1 MKGMR
6 KRHRKRLTAV
16 VTAVALICTG
26 GVLPENVAYAAEQIE
41 EGVAIDKE
49 NFPDENLRNYLKE
62 SGFDKNDDGYFSQS
76 ELDAVEEMEAT
87 YNKLENLKGLEYFRN
102 LKSLDIRSNNI
113 SGELDLQLFPNL
125 TSVYCDDNEI
135 TSIRFGENCKL
146 ELIGCNYNQIEVLD
160 VSGLDHLD
168 QLGCTGNPLK
178 VLKFN
183 EKWTSI
189 RLYCDECSLTSL
201 KIPESLDASE
211 TQISCENNVTDLTQ
225 KNIDFLDPEM
235 FPDFDTGKIQKVVK
249 LTKEQAEAGKSG
261 TDIFD
266 ELKGSD
272 YKLTDLQLGDRII
285 YTYDCGIGMSFDFTV
300 RVGYSE
306 EMFPPNRPD
315 GTQYVEYTVS
325 TVGEVSLPE
334 GWKWKDEDAD
344 LVLPFGNWYEAT
356 AEYVGDNAEYYAN
369 IYQDVQIWKDYC
381 QHPNDMW
388 ELKDE
393 QEANC
398 TQSGYTGDYYCGV
411 CGDLLHK
418 GEYIPKQ
425 HQLELVEE
433 KEATQTEPGNIQYFI
448 CSACGKL
455 FLDED
460 GYHEVGIED
469 VIIPVPEP
477 DPTDEPM
484 PEPSEDPTVAPSA
497 EPTEEPKPTE
507 APLPTP
513 GVSETPVPTEE
524 PTPAPTEEPTTAPS
538 AEPTREPEITPE
550 PTTAPAPSEEPT
562 TAPMPSEEPTMAPLP
577 SEEPTTAP
585 MPSEDPTVAPTEEPT
600 EEPKPT
606 EAPLP
611 TPGVSETP
619 VPTEEPTPEPTAEPT
634 REPEIT
640 PEPTTAPAP
649 SEEPTTTP
657 MPSEEPTMAPLPS
670 EEPTTAPVP
679 SEDPTVAPTAEPT
692 KEPKPTEVPLPTPGV
707 SETPVPT
714 EEPTPAPTAEP
725 TREPEITPEPTKE
738 PNPTAAPMPSEEPTM
753 APVPTA
759 EPTRE
764 PEITPEPTTAPT
776 PTPTEAPTAEPTREP
791 VITAAPVEPTLMPNP
806 TTAPAPTEVP
816 TQKPE
821 VPEETPVP
829 TVPAVPTVV
838 PPVRTPVPTQTV
850 QATQTPATPAPTP
863 VSTPKTNRKKPAK
876 VGKIITSSA
885 GYRFKVTS
893 SKAKNPE
900 VALYRPGSGRKEVK
914 IGAKVTIDGISYSVT
929 SVCERAFRSNK
940 KVTKVSLGSRVDKIG
955 KEAFA
960 NCRNIKVLYI
970 YSPRLKASDIGENAF
985 KGINKRVKI
994 SVPKAKMKEYKELF
1008 LEKGLSKQTSVTTG
1022 KVQ

>member
-1 MKGMR
+1 MCMKGMR

-26 GVLPENVAYAAEQIE
+26 GVLPENMAYAAEQTE

-76 ELDAVEEMEAT
+76 ELDAVEEMEAI

-102 LKSLDIRSNNI
+102 LKSLDIRLNNI

-135 TSIRFGENCKL
+135 TSIRFGEDCKL
-146 ELIGCNYNQIEVLD
+146 ELIECNYNQIEVLD

-168 QLGCTGNPLK
+168 QLNCTGNPLK

-201 KIPESLDASE
+201 KFPESLDASE
-211 TQISCENNVTDLTQ
+211 TQINCENNVTYLTQ

-315 GTQYVEYTVS
+315 GIQYVEYTVS
-325 TVGEVSLPE
+325 TVGEVPLPE

-344 LVLPFGNWYEAT
+344 LVLPFGNWYEVT

-369 IYQDVQIWKDYC
+369 IYQDVEIWKDYC
-381 QHPNDMW
+381 QHPNDMR

-393 QEANC
+393 QKADC

-411 CGDLLHK
+411 CGNLLYK
-418 GEYIPKQ
+418 GEYIPIQ
-425 HQLELVEE
+425 HRLELVEE
-433 KEATQTEPGNIQYFI
+433 KEATQTEPGNIQYFV

-469 VIIPVPEP
+469 VTIPVLEP
-477 DPTDEPM
+477 DPTDEPV
-484 PEPSEDPTVAPSA
+484 PAPSEDPTA
-497 EPTEEPKPTE
+497 EPTKEPNPTE

-524 PTPAPTEEPTTAPS
+524 PTPVPTEEPTTAPS

-562 TAPMPSEEPTMAPLP
+562 TTPMP

-585 MPSEDPTVAPTEEPT
+585 MPSEDPTVAPTAEPTKEPNPTEAPLPTPGVSETPVPTEEPTPAPSEDPTTAPSEKPTAEPTREPEITPEPTTAPAPSEDPTTTPMPSEEPTMAPSEEPTMAPMPSEDPTMEPTAEPT

-619 VPTEEPTPEPTAEPT
+619 VPTEEPTPVPT
-634 REPEIT
+634 
-640 PEPTTAPAP
+640 
-649 SEEPTTTP
+649 EEPTT
-657 MPSEEPTMAPLPS
+657 MPSEEPTREPAKTAAPI
-670 EEPTTAPVP
+670 
-679 SEDPTVAPTAEPT
+679 EPT
-692 KEPKPTEVPLPTPGV
+692 KEPVLTD
-707 SETPVPT
+707 
-714 EEPTPAPTAEP
+714 
-725 TREPEITPEPTKE
+725 
-738 PNPTAAPMPSEEPTM
+738 
-753 APVPTA
+753 APV
-759 EPTRE
+759 
-764 PEITPEPTTAPT
+764 
-776 PTPTEAPTAEPTREP
+776 
-791 VITAAPVEPTLMPNP
+791 
-806 TTAPAPTEVP
+806 PTEVP

-821 VPEETPVP
+821 VPEITPEP

-893 SKAKNPE
+893 SKVKNPE

-914 IGAKVTIDGISYSVT
+914 IGTKVTINGISYSVT

-940 KVTKVSLGSRVDKIG
+940 RVTKVSLGSRVDKIG

-1008 LEKGLSKQTSVTTG
+1008 REKGLSKQTSVTTG

>member
-16 VTAVALICTG
+16 VTAVALICTS
-26 GVLPENVAYAAEQIE
+26 GVLPENMAYAAEQTE

-76 ELDAVEEMEAT
+76 ELDAVEEMEAI

-102 LKSLDIRSNNI
+102 LKSLDIRLNNI
-113 SGELDLQLFPNL
+113 SGELDLQMFPNL

-135 TSIRFGENCKL
+135 TSIRFGEDCKL
-146 ELIGCNYNQIEVLD
+146 ELIECNYNQIEVLD

-168 QLGCTGNPLK
+168 QLNCTGNPLK

-201 KIPESLDASE
+201 KFPESLDASE
-211 TQISCENNVTDLTQ
+211 TQINCENNVTYLTQ

-315 GTQYVEYTVS
+315 GIQYVEYTVS
-325 TVGEVSLPE
+325 TVGEVPLPE

-369 IYQDVQIWKDYC
+369 IYQDVEIWKDYC
-381 QHPNDMW
+381 QHPNDMR

-393 QEANC
+393 QKADC

-411 CGDLLHK
+411 CGNLLYK
-418 GEYIPKQ
+418 GEYIPIQ
-425 HQLELVEE
+425 HRLELVEE
-433 KEATQTEPGNIQYFI
+433 KEATQTEPGNIQYFV

-469 VIIPVPEP
+469 VTIPVLEP
-477 DPTDEPM
+477 DPTDEPV
-484 PEPSEDPTVAPSA
+484 PAPSEDPTAEPTKEPNPTEAPLPTPGVS
-497 EPTEEPKPTE
+497 ETPVPTEEPTPVPSEDPTAEPTKEPNPTE

-524 PTPAPTEEPTTAPS
+524 PTPAPSEDPTTAPS
-538 AEPTREPEITPE
+538 E
-550 PTTAPAPSEEPT
+550 
-562 TAPMPSEEPTMAPLP
+562 
-577 SEEPTTAP
+577 
-585 MPSEDPTVAPTEEPT
+585 
-600 EEPKPT
+600 K
-606 EAPLP
+606 
-611 TPGVSETP
+611 
-619 VPTEEPTPEPTAEPT
+619 PTAEPT

-657 MPSEEPTMAPLPS
+657 MPSEEPTMAPS
-670 EEPTTAPVP
+670 EEPTMAPMP
-679 SEDPTVAPTAEPT
+679 SEDPTMEPTAEPT
-692 KEPKPTEVPLPTPGV
+692 EEPKPTEAPLPTPGV

-714 EEPTPAPTAEP
+714 EEPTPVPTEEP
-725 TREPEITPEPTKE
+725 TT
-738 PNPTAAPMPSEEPTM
+738 MPSEEPTREP
-753 APVPTA
+753 AKTAAPIEPTKEPVPTD
-759 EPTRE
+759 
-764 PEITPEPTTAPT
+764 
-776 PTPTEAPTAEPTREP
+776 
-791 VITAAPVEPTLMPNP
+791 APV
-806 TTAPAPTEVP
+806 PTEVP

-821 VPEETPVP
+821 VPEITPEP
-829 TVPAVPTVV
+829 IVPAVPTVV

-893 SKAKNPE
+893 SKVKNPE

-914 IGAKVTIDGISYSVT
+914 IGTKVTINGISYSVT

-940 KVTKVSLGSRVDKIG
+940 RVKKVSLGSRVDKIG

-1008 LEKGLSKQTSVTTG
+1008 CEKGLSKQTSVTTG

>member
-26 GVLPENVAYAAEQIE
+26 GVLPENVAYAAEQTE

-102 LKSLDIRSNNI
+102 LKSLDIRLNNI

-168 QLGCTGNPLK
+168 QLVCTGNPLK

-211 TQISCENNVTDLTQ
+211 TQINCENNVTYLTQ

-249 LTKEQAEAGKSG
+249 LTKEQEEAGKSG

-300 RVGYSE
+300 HVGYSE

-325 TVGEVSLPE
+325 TVGEVPLPE

-369 IYQDVQIWKDYC
+369 IYQDVEIWKDYC
-381 QHPNDMW
+381 QHPNDMR

-393 QEANC
+393 QEADC
-398 TQSGYTGDYYCGV
+398 TQNGYTGDYYCGV
-411 CGDLLHK
+411 CGDLLYK

-425 HQLELVEE
+425 HRLELVEE
-433 KEATQTEPGNIQYFI
+433 KEATQTEPGNRQYFI

-469 VIIPVPEP
+469 VTIPVPEP
-477 DPTDEPM
+477 DPTDEPV

-497 EPTEEPKPTE
+497 DPTEEPKPTE

-513 GVSETPVPTEE
+513 GVSETPVPTEK
-524 PTPAPTEEPTTAPS
+524 PTPVPTEEPTTAPS
-538 AEPTREPEITPE
+538 
-550 PTTAPAPSEEPT
+550 
-562 TAPMPSEEPTMAPLP
+562 
-577 SEEPTTAP
+577 
-585 MPSEDPTVAPTEEPT
+585 
-600 EEPKPT
+600 
-606 EAPLP
+606 
-611 TPGVSETP
+611 
-619 VPTEEPTPEPTAEPT
+619 AEPT

-657 MPSEEPTMAPLPS
+657 MPSEEPTMAPS
-670 EEPTTAPVP
+670 EEPTMAPMP
-679 SEDPTVAPTAEPT
+679 SEDPTMDPTAEPT
-692 KEPKPTEVPLPTPGV
+692 KEPNPTEAPLPTPGV

-714 EEPTPAPTAEP
+714 EEPTPVPTEEPTTMPSEEPTMAPAPTEAPTAEP
-725 TREPEITPEPTKE
+725 TREPEITPNPVDPTVAPAPTEAPTMEPTREPAKTAAPIEPTKE
-738 PNPTAAPMPSEEPTM
+738 PVPTD
-753 APVPTA
+753 APV
-759 EPTRE
+759 
-764 PEITPEPTTAPT
+764 
-776 PTPTEAPTAEPTREP
+776 
-791 VITAAPVEPTLMPNP
+791 
-806 TTAPAPTEVP
+806 PTEVP

-821 VPEETPVP
+821 VPEITPEP

-863 VSTPKTNRKKPAK
+863 VSTPKTNRKKPAR

-893 SKAKNPE
+893 SKVKNPE

-914 IGAKVTIDGISYSVT
+914 IGTKVTINGISYSVT

-940 KVTKVSLGSRVDKIG
+940 RVKKVSLGSRVDKIG

-1008 LEKGLSKQTSVTTG
+1008 REKGLSKQTSVTTG

>member
-26 GVLPENVAYAAEQIE
+26 GVLPENMAYAAEQTE

-76 ELDAVEEMEAT
+76 ELDAVEEMEAI

-102 LKSLDIRSNNI
+102 LKSLDIRLNNI

-135 TSIRFGENCKL
+135 TSIRFGEDCKL
-146 ELIGCNYNQIEVLD
+146 ELIECNYNQIEVLD

-168 QLGCTGNPLK
+168 QLNCTGNPLK

-201 KIPESLDASE
+201 KFPESLDASE
-211 TQISCENNVTDLTQ
+211 TQINCENNVTYLTQ

-315 GTQYVEYTVS
+315 GIQYVEYTVS
-325 TVGEVSLPE
+325 TVGEVPLPE

-344 LVLPFGNWYEAT
+344 LVLPFGNWYEVT

-369 IYQDVQIWKDYC
+369 IYQDVEIWKDYC
-381 QHPNDMW
+381 QHPNDMR

-393 QEANC
+393 QKADC

-411 CGDLLHK
+411 CGNLLYK
-418 GEYIPKQ
+418 GEYIPIQ
-425 HQLELVEE
+425 HRLELVEE
-433 KEATQTEPGNIQYFI
+433 KEATQTEPGNIQYFV

-469 VIIPVPEP
+469 VTIPVLEP
-477 DPTDEPM
+477 DPTDEPV
-484 PEPSEDPTVAPSA
+484 PAPSEDPTA
-497 EPTEEPKPTE
+497 EPTKEPNPTE

-513 GVSETPVPTEE
+513 GVSETPMPTEE
-524 PTPAPTEEPTTAPS
+524 PTPAPSEDPTTAPS
-538 AEPTREPEITPE
+538 E
-550 PTTAPAPSEEPT
+550 
-562 TAPMPSEEPTMAPLP
+562 
-577 SEEPTTAP
+577 
-585 MPSEDPTVAPTEEPT
+585 
-600 EEPKPT
+600 K
-606 EAPLP
+606 
-611 TPGVSETP
+611 
-619 VPTEEPTPEPTAEPT
+619 PTAEPT

-657 MPSEEPTMAPLPS
+657 MPSEEPTMAPS
-670 EEPTTAPVP
+670 EEPTMAPMP
-679 SEDPTVAPTAEPT
+679 SEDPTMEPTAEPT
-692 KEPKPTEVPLPTPGV
+692 EEPKPTEAPLPTPGV
-707 SETPVPT
+707 SETPMPTEEPTPVPT
-714 EEPTPAPTAEP
+714 EEPTTMPSEEPTMAPAPTEAPTAEP
-725 TREPEITPEPTKE
+725 TREPEITPNPVDPTVAPAPTEAPTMEPTREPAKTAAPIEPTKE
-738 PNPTAAPMPSEEPTM
+738 PVLTD
-753 APVPTA
+753 APV
-759 EPTRE
+759 
-764 PEITPEPTTAPT
+764 
-776 PTPTEAPTAEPTREP
+776 
-791 VITAAPVEPTLMPNP
+791 
-806 TTAPAPTEVP
+806 PTEVP

-821 VPEETPVP
+821 VPEITPEP

-893 SKAKNPE
+893 SKVKNPE

-914 IGAKVTIDGISYSVT
+914 IGTKVTINGISYSVT

-940 KVTKVSLGSRVDKIG
+940 RVTKVSLGSRVDKIG

-1008 LEKGLSKQTSVTTG
+1008 REKGLSKQTSVTTG

>member
-16 VTAVALICTG
+16 VTAVALICTS
-26 GVLPENVAYAAEQIE
+26 GVLPENMAYAAEQTE

-76 ELDAVEEMEAT
+76 ELDAVEEMEAI

-102 LKSLDIRSNNI
+102 LKSLDIRLNNI
-113 SGELDLQLFPNL
+113 SGELDLQMFPNL

-135 TSIRFGENCKL
+135 TSIRFGEDCKL
-146 ELIGCNYNQIEVLD
+146 ELIECNYNQIEVLD

-168 QLGCTGNPLK
+168 QLNCTGNPLK

-201 KIPESLDASE
+201 KFPESLDASE
-211 TQISCENNVTDLTQ
+211 TQINCENNVTYLTQ

-315 GTQYVEYTVS
+315 GIQYVEYTVS
-325 TVGEVSLPE
+325 TVGEVPLPE

-369 IYQDVQIWKDYC
+369 IYQDVEIWKDYC
-381 QHPNDMW
+381 QHPNDMR

-393 QEANC
+393 QKADC

-411 CGDLLHK
+411 CGNLLYK
-418 GEYIPKQ
+418 GEYIPIQ
-425 HQLELVEE
+425 HRLELVEE
-433 KEATQTEPGNIQYFI
+433 KEATQTEPGNIQYFV

-469 VIIPVPEP
+469 VTIPVLEP
-477 DPTDEPM
+477 DPTDEPVPAPSEEPTTTPM
-484 PEPSEDPTVAPSA
+484 PSEEPTMAPSEEPTMAPMPSEDPTA
-497 EPTEEPKPTE
+497 EPTKEPNPTE

-524 PTPAPTEEPTTAPS
+524 PTPVPTEEPTT
-538 AEPTREPEITPE
+538 
-550 PTTAPAPSEEPT
+550 
-562 TAPMPSEEPTMAPLP
+562 MPSEEPTMAP
-577 SEEPTTAP
+577 
-585 MPSEDPTVAPTEEPT
+585 APTE
-600 EEPKPT
+600 
-606 EAPLP
+606 
-611 TPGVSETP
+611 
-619 VPTEEPTPEPTAEPT
+619 
-634 REPEIT
+634 
-640 PEPTTAPAP
+640 
-649 SEEPTTTP
+649 
-657 MPSEEPTMAPLPS
+657 
-670 EEPTTAPVP
+670 
-679 SEDPTVAPTAEPT
+679 
-692 KEPKPTEVPLPTPGV
+692 
-707 SETPVPT
+707 
-714 EEPTPAPTAEP
+714 APTAEP
-725 TREPEITPEPTKE
+725 TREPEITPNPVDPTVAPAPTEAPTMEPTREPAKTAAPIEPTKE
-738 PNPTAAPMPSEEPTM
+738 PVPTD
-753 APVPTA
+753 APV
-759 EPTRE
+759 
-764 PEITPEPTTAPT
+764 
-776 PTPTEAPTAEPTREP
+776 
-791 VITAAPVEPTLMPNP
+791 
-806 TTAPAPTEVP
+806 PTEVP

-821 VPEETPVP
+821 VPEITPEP

-863 VSTPKTNRKKPAK
+863 VSTPKTNRKKPAR

-893 SKAKNPE
+893 SKVKNPE

-914 IGAKVTIDGISYSVT
+914 IGTKVTINGISYSVT

-940 KVTKVSLGSRVDKIG
+940 RVKKVSLGSRVDKIG

-1008 LEKGLSKQTSVTTG
+1008 REKGLSKQTSVTTG

>member
-26 GVLPENVAYAAEQIE
+26 GVLPENMAYAAEQTE

-76 ELDAVEEMEAT
+76 ELDAVEEMEAI

-102 LKSLDIRSNNI
+102 LKSLDIRLNNI

-135 TSIRFGENCKL
+135 TSIRFGEDCKL
-146 ELIGCNYNQIEVLD
+146 ELIECNYNQIEVLD

-168 QLGCTGNPLK
+168 QLNCTGNPLK

-201 KIPESLDASE
+201 KFPESLDASE
-211 TQISCENNVTDLTQ
+211 TQINCENNVTYLTQ

-315 GTQYVEYTVS
+315 GIQYVEYTVS
-325 TVGEVSLPE
+325 TVGEVPLPE

-344 LVLPFGNWYEAT
+344 LVLPFGNWYEVT

-369 IYQDVQIWKDYC
+369 IYQDVEIWKDYC
-381 QHPNDMW
+381 QHPNDMR

-393 QEANC
+393 QKADC

-411 CGDLLHK
+411 CGNLLYK
-418 GEYIPKQ
+418 GEYIPIQ
-425 HQLELVEE
+425 HRLELVEE
-433 KEATQTEPGNIQYFI
+433 KEATQTEPGNIQYFV

-469 VIIPVPEP
+469 VTIPVLEP
-477 DPTDEPM
+477 DPTDEPV
-484 PEPSEDPTVAPSA
+484 PAPSEDPTTAPSEKPTAEPTREPEITPEPTTAPAPSEEPTTIPMPSEEPTMAPSEEPTMAPMPSEDPTMEPTA

-524 PTPAPTEEPTTAPS
+524 PTPVPTEEPTT
-538 AEPTREPEITPE
+538 
-550 PTTAPAPSEEPT
+550 
-562 TAPMPSEEPTMAPLP
+562 MPSEEPT
-577 SEEPTTAP
+577 
-585 MPSEDPTVAPTEEPT
+585 
-600 EEPKPT
+600 
-606 EAPLP
+606 
-611 TPGVSETP
+611 
-619 VPTEEPTPEPTAEPT
+619 
-634 REPEIT
+634 REPAK
-640 PEPTTAPAP
+640 TAAP
-649 SEEPTTTP
+649 I
-657 MPSEEPTMAPLPS
+657 
-670 EEPTTAPVP
+670 
-679 SEDPTVAPTAEPT
+679 EPT
-692 KEPKPTEVPLPTPGV
+692 KEP
-707 SETPVPT
+707 VPT
-714 EEPTPAPTAEP
+714 D
-725 TREPEITPEPTKE
+725 
-738 PNPTAAPMPSEEPTM
+738 
-753 APVPTA
+753 APV
-759 EPTRE
+759 
-764 PEITPEPTTAPT
+764 
-776 PTPTEAPTAEPTREP
+776 
-791 VITAAPVEPTLMPNP
+791 
-806 TTAPAPTEVP
+806 PTEVP

-821 VPEETPVP
+821 VPEITPEP
-829 TVPAVPTVV
+829 IVPAVPTVV

-863 VSTPKTNRKKPAK
+863 VSTPKTNRKKSAK

-893 SKAKNPE
+893 SKVKNPE

-914 IGAKVTIDGISYSVT
+914 IGTKVTINGISYSVT

-940 KVTKVSLGSRVDKIG
+940 RVKKVSLGSRVDKIG

-1008 LEKGLSKQTSVTTG
+1008 CEKGLSKQTSVTTG

>member
-16 VTAVALICTG
+16 VTAVALICTS
-26 GVLPENVAYAAEQIE
+26 GVLPENMAYAVEQTE

-102 LKSLDIRSNNI
+102 LKSLDIRLNNI

-168 QLGCTGNPLK
+168 QLVCTGNPLK

-189 RLYCDECSLTSL
+189 RLYCNECSLTSL

-211 TQISCENNVTDLTQ
+211 TQINCENNVTYLTQ

-249 LTKEQAEAGKSG
+249 LTKEQEEAGKSG

-285 YTYDCGIGMSFDFTV
+285 YTYDCGMGMSFDFTV
-300 RVGYSE
+300 HVGYSE

-325 TVGEVSLPE
+325 TVGEVPLPE

-344 LVLPFGNWYEAT
+344 LALPFGNWYEAT

-369 IYQDVQIWKDYC
+369 IYQDVEIWKDYC

-393 QEANC
+393 QEADC

-411 CGDLLHK
+411 CGNLLHK

-469 VIIPVPEP
+469 VTIPVLEP
-477 DPTDEPM
+477 DPTDEPV
-484 PEPSEDPTVAPSA
+484 PAPSEDPTAEPTKEPNPTEAPLPTPGVSETPVPTEEPTPVPSEDPTTAPSEKPTAEPTREPETTPEPTTAPAPSEEPTTTPMPSEEPTMAPSEEPTMAPMPSEDPTMEPTA

-524 PTPAPTEEPTTAPS
+524 PTPVPTEESTT
-538 AEPTREPEITPE
+538 
-550 PTTAPAPSEEPT
+550 
-562 TAPMPSEEPTMAPLP
+562 MPSEEPTMAP
-577 SEEPTTAP
+577 
-585 MPSEDPTVAPTEEPT
+585 APTE
-600 EEPKPT
+600 
-606 EAPLP
+606 
-611 TPGVSETP
+611 
-619 VPTEEPTPEPTAEPT
+619 
-634 REPEIT
+634 
-640 PEPTTAPAP
+640 
-649 SEEPTTTP
+649 
-657 MPSEEPTMAPLPS
+657 
-670 EEPTTAPVP
+670 
-679 SEDPTVAPTAEPT
+679 
-692 KEPKPTEVPLPTPGV
+692 
-707 SETPVPT
+707 
-714 EEPTPAPTAEP
+714 APTAEP
-725 TREPEITPEPTKE
+725 TREPEITPNPVDPTVAPAPTEAPTMEPTREPAKTAAPIEPTKE
-738 PNPTAAPMPSEEPTM
+738 PVPTD
-753 APVPTA
+753 APV
-759 EPTRE
+759 
-764 PEITPEPTTAPT
+764 
-776 PTPTEAPTAEPTREP
+776 
-791 VITAAPVEPTLMPNP
+791 
-806 TTAPAPTEVP
+806 PTEVP

-821 VPEETPVP
+821 VPEITPEP

-893 SKAKNPE
+893 SKVKNPE

-914 IGAKVTIDGISYSVT
+914 IGTKVTINGISYSVT

-940 KVTKVSLGSRVDKIG
+940 RVTKVSLGSRVDKIG

-1008 LEKGLSKQTSVTTG
+1008 REKGLSKQTSVTTG

>member
-1 MKGMR
+1 MCMKGMR

-16 VTAVALICTG
+16 VTAVALICTS
-26 GVLPENVAYAAEQIE
+26 GVLPENMAYAAEQTE

-76 ELDAVEEMEAT
+76 ELDAVEEMEAI

-102 LKSLDIRSNNI
+102 LKSLDIRLNNI
-113 SGELDLQLFPNL
+113 SGELDLQMFPNL

-135 TSIRFGENCKL
+135 TSIRFGEDCKL
-146 ELIGCNYNQIEVLD
+146 ELIECNYNQIEVLD

-168 QLGCTGNPLK
+168 QLNCTGNPLK

-201 KIPESLDASE
+201 KFPESLDASE
-211 TQISCENNVTDLTQ
+211 TQINCENNVTYLTQ

-315 GTQYVEYTVS
+315 GIQYVEYTVS
-325 TVGEVSLPE
+325 TVGEVPLPE

-369 IYQDVQIWKDYC
+369 IYQDVEIWKDYC
-381 QHPNDMW
+381 QHPNDMR

-393 QEANC
+393 QKADC

-411 CGDLLHK
+411 CGNLLYK
-418 GEYIPKQ
+418 GEYIPIQ
-425 HQLELVEE
+425 HRLELVEE
-433 KEATQTEPGNIQYFI
+433 KEATQTEPGNIQYFV

-469 VIIPVPEP
+469 VTIPVLEP
-477 DPTDEPM
+477 DPTDEPV
-484 PEPSEDPTVAPSA
+484 PAPSE
-497 EPTEEPKPTE
+497 EPTAEPTE

-524 PTPAPTEEPTTAPS
+524 PTPVPSEDPTTAPS
-538 AEPTREPEITPE
+538 E
-550 PTTAPAPSEEPT
+550 
-562 TAPMPSEEPTMAPLP
+562 
-577 SEEPTTAP
+577 
-585 MPSEDPTVAPTEEPT
+585 
-600 EEPKPT
+600 K
-606 EAPLP
+606 
-611 TPGVSETP
+611 
-619 VPTEEPTPEPTAEPT
+619 PTAEPT

-657 MPSEEPTMAPLPS
+657 MPSEEPTMAPS
-670 EEPTTAPVP
+670 EEPTMAPMP
-679 SEDPTVAPTAEPT
+679 SEDPTMDPTAEPT
-692 KEPKPTEVPLPTPGV
+692 KEPNPTEAPLPTPGV

-714 EEPTPAPTAEP
+714 KEPTPVPTEEPTTMPSEEPTMAPAPTEAPTAEP
-725 TREPEITPEPTKE
+725 TREPEITPNPVDPTVAPAPTEAPTMEPTREPAKTAAPIEPTKE
-738 PNPTAAPMPSEEPTM
+738 PVPTD
-753 APVPTA
+753 APVPT
-759 EPTRE
+759 E
-764 PEITPEPTTAPT
+764 
-776 PTPTEAPTAEPTREP
+776 
-791 VITAAPVEPTLMPNP
+791 M
-806 TTAPAPTEVP
+806 P

-821 VPEETPVP
+821 VPEITPEP

-893 SKAKNPE
+893 SKVKNPE

-914 IGAKVTIDGISYSVT
+914 IGTKVTINGISYSVT

-940 KVTKVSLGSRVDKIG
+940 RVKKVSLGSRVDKIG

-1008 LEKGLSKQTSVTTG
+1008 REKGLSKQTSVTTG

>member
-16 VTAVALICTG
+16 FTAVALICTG
-26 GVLPENVAYAAEQIE
+26 GVLPENMAYAAEQTE

-102 LKSLDIRSNNI
+102 LKSLDIRLNNI

-146 ELIGCNYNQIEVLD
+146 ELIGCNNNQIEVLD

-168 QLGCTGNPLK
+168 QLVCTGNPLK

-189 RLYCDECSLTSL
+189 RLYCNECSLTSL

-211 TQISCENNVTDLTQ
+211 TQINCENNVTYLTQ

-315 GTQYVEYTVS
+315 GIQYVEYTVS
-325 TVGEVSLPE
+325 TVGEVPLPE

-369 IYQDVQIWKDYC
+369 IYQDVEIWKDYC
-381 QHPNDMW
+381 QHPNDMR
-388 ELKDE
+388 ELKDV
-393 QEANC
+393 QEADC

-411 CGDLLHK
+411 CGDLLYK
-418 GEYIPKQ
+418 GEYIPIQ
-425 HQLELVEE
+425 HRLELVEE
-433 KEATQTEPGNIQYFI
+433 KEATQTEPGNIQYFV

-469 VIIPVPEP
+469 VTIPVLEP
-477 DPTDEPM
+477 DPTDEPV
-484 PEPSEDPTVAPSA
+484 PAPSEEPTA
-497 EPTEEPKPTE
+497 EPTEPNPTE

-524 PTPAPTEEPTTAPS
+524 PTPAPSEDPTTAPS
-538 AEPTREPEITPE
+538 E
-550 PTTAPAPSEEPT
+550 
-562 TAPMPSEEPTMAPLP
+562 
-577 SEEPTTAP
+577 
-585 MPSEDPTVAPTEEPT
+585 
-600 EEPKPT
+600 K
-606 EAPLP
+606 
-611 TPGVSETP
+611 
-619 VPTEEPTPEPTAEPT
+619 PTAEPT

-657 MPSEEPTMAPLPS
+657 MPSEEPTMAPS
-670 EEPTTAPVP
+670 EEPTMAPMP
-679 SEDPTVAPTAEPT
+679 SEDPTAEPT
-692 KEPKPTEVPLPTPGV
+692 KEPNPTEAPLPTPGV

-714 EEPTPAPTAEP
+714 EEPTPVPTEEPTTMPSEEPTMAPAPTEAPTAEP
-725 TREPEITPEPTKE
+725 TREPEITPNPVDPTVAPAPTEAPTMEPTREPAKTAAPIEPTKE
-738 PNPTAAPMPSEEPTM
+738 PVPTD
-753 APVPTA
+753 APV
-759 EPTRE
+759 
-764 PEITPEPTTAPT
+764 
-776 PTPTEAPTAEPTREP
+776 
-791 VITAAPVEPTLMPNP
+791 
-806 TTAPAPTEVP
+806 PTEVP

-821 VPEETPVP
+821 VPEITPEP

-863 VSTPKTNRKKPAK
+863 VSTPKTNRKKPAR

-893 SKAKNPE
+893 SKVKNPE

-914 IGAKVTIDGISYSVT
+914 IGTNVTINGISYSVT

-940 KVTKVSLGSRVDKIG
+940 RVKKVSLGSRVDKIG

-1008 LEKGLSKQTSVTTG
+1008 REKGLSKQTSVTTG

>member
-16 VTAVALICTG
+16 VTAVALICTS
-26 GVLPENVAYAAEQIE
+26 GVLPENMAYAAEQTE

-76 ELDAVEEMEAT
+76 ELDAVEEMEAI

-102 LKSLDIRSNNI
+102 LKSLDIRLNNI
-113 SGELDLQLFPNL
+113 SGELDLQMFPNL

-135 TSIRFGENCKL
+135 TSIRFGEDCKL
-146 ELIGCNYNQIEVLD
+146 ELIECNYNQIEVLD

-168 QLGCTGNPLK
+168 QLNCTGNPLK

-201 KIPESLDASE
+201 KFPESLDASE
-211 TQISCENNVTDLTQ
+211 TQINCENNVTYLTQ

-315 GTQYVEYTVS
+315 GIQYVEYTVS
-325 TVGEVSLPE
+325 TVGEVPLPE

-369 IYQDVQIWKDYC
+369 IYQDVEIWKDYC
-381 QHPNDMW
+381 QHPNDMR

-393 QEANC
+393 QKADC

-411 CGDLLHK
+411 CGDLLYK
-418 GEYIPKQ
+418 GEYIPIQ
-425 HQLELVEE
+425 HRLELVEE
-433 KEATQTEPGNIQYFI
+433 KEATQTEPGNIQYFV

-469 VIIPVPEP
+469 VTIPVLEP
-477 DPTDEPM
+477 DPTDEPV
-484 PEPSEDPTVAPSA
+484 PAPSEEPTA

-524 PTPAPTEEPTTAPS
+524 PTPVPSENPT
-538 AEPTREPEITPE
+538 AEPTKEPN
-550 PTTAPAPSEEPT
+550 
-562 TAPMPSEEPTMAPLP
+562 
-577 SEEPTTAP
+577 
-585 MPSEDPTVAPTEEPT
+585 
-600 EEPKPT
+600 PT

-619 VPTEEPTPEPTAEPT
+619 VPTEEPTPVPT
-634 REPEIT
+634 
-640 PEPTTAPAP
+640 
-649 SEEPTTTP
+649 EEPTT
-657 MPSEEPTMAPLPS
+657 MPSEEPTMAP
-670 EEPTTAPVP
+670 
-679 SEDPTVAPTAEPT
+679 APTE
-692 KEPKPTEVPLPTPGV
+692 
-707 SETPVPT
+707 
-714 EEPTPAPTAEP
+714 APTAEP
-725 TREPEITPEPTKE
+725 TREPEITPNPVDPTVAPAPTEAPTMEPTREPAKTAAPIEPTKE
-738 PNPTAAPMPSEEPTM
+738 PVPTD
-753 APVPTA
+753 APV
-759 EPTRE
+759 
-764 PEITPEPTTAPT
+764 
-776 PTPTEAPTAEPTREP
+776 
-791 VITAAPVEPTLMPNP
+791 
-806 TTAPAPTEVP
+806 PTEVP

-821 VPEETPVP
+821 VPEITPEP

-863 VSTPKTNRKKPAK
+863 VSTPKTNRKKPAR

-893 SKAKNPE
+893 SKVKNPE

-914 IGAKVTIDGISYSVT
+914 IGTKVTINGISYSVT

-940 KVTKVSLGSRVDKIG
+940 RVKKVSLGSRVDKIG

-1008 LEKGLSKQTSVTTG
+1008 REKGLSKQTSVTTG

>member
-26 GVLPENVAYAAEQIE
+26 GVLPENVAYAAEQTE

-76 ELDAVEEMEAT
+76 ELDAVEEMEAI

-102 LKSLDIRSNNI
+102 LKSLDIRLNNI
-113 SGELDLQLFPNL
+113 SGELDLQMFPNL

-135 TSIRFGENCKL
+135 TSIRFGEDCKL
-146 ELIGCNYNQIEVLD
+146 ELIECNYNQIEVLD

-168 QLGCTGNPLK
+168 QLNCTGNPLK

-211 TQISCENNVTDLTQ
+211 TQINCENNVTYLTQ

-325 TVGEVSLPE
+325 TVGEVPLPE

-344 LVLPFGNWYEAT
+344 LALPFGNWYEAT

-369 IYQDVQIWKDYC
+369 IYQDVEIWKDYC
-381 QHPNDMW
+381 QHPNDMR

-393 QEANC
+393 QEADC

-411 CGDLLHK
+411 CGDLLYE
-418 GEYIPKQ
+418 GEYIPIQ
-425 HQLELVEE
+425 HRLELVEE
-433 KEATQTEPGNIQYFI
+433 KEATQTEPGNIQYFV

-469 VIIPVPEP
+469 VTIPVLEP
-477 DPTDEPM
+477 DPTDEPV
-484 PEPSEDPTVAPSA
+484 PAPSEEPTA
-497 EPTEEPKPTE
+497 EPTEPNPTE

-524 PTPAPTEEPTTAPS
+524 PTPAPSEDPTTAPS
-538 AEPTREPEITPE
+538 E
-550 PTTAPAPSEEPT
+550 
-562 TAPMPSEEPTMAPLP
+562 
-577 SEEPTTAP
+577 
-585 MPSEDPTVAPTEEPT
+585 
-600 EEPKPT
+600 K
-606 EAPLP
+606 
-611 TPGVSETP
+611 
-619 VPTEEPTPEPTAEPT
+619 PTAEPT

-657 MPSEEPTMAPLPS
+657 MPSEEPTMAP
-670 EEPTTAPVP
+670 
-679 SEDPTVAPTAEPT
+679 
-692 KEPKPTEVPLPTPGV
+692 TE
-707 SETPVPT
+707 
-714 EEPTPAPTAEP
+714 APTAEP
-725 TREPEITPEPTKE
+725 TREPEITPNPVDPTVAPAPTEAPTMEPTREPAKTAAPIEPTKE
-738 PNPTAAPMPSEEPTM
+738 PVPTD
-753 APVPTA
+753 APV
-759 EPTRE
+759 
-764 PEITPEPTTAPT
+764 
-776 PTPTEAPTAEPTREP
+776 
-791 VITAAPVEPTLMPNP
+791 
-806 TTAPAPTEVP
+806 PTEVP

-821 VPEETPVP
+821 VPEITPEP

-893 SKAKNPE
+893 SKVKNPE

-914 IGAKVTIDGISYSVT
+914 IGTKVTINGISYSVT

-940 KVTKVSLGSRVDKIG
+940 RVTKVSLGSRVDKIG

-1008 LEKGLSKQTSVTTG
+1008 REKGLSKQTSVTTG

>member
-26 GVLPENVAYAAEQIE
+26 GVLPENVAYAAEQTE

-102 LKSLDIRSNNI
+102 LKSLDIRLNNI

-168 QLGCTGNPLK
+168 QLVCTGNPLK

-211 TQISCENNVTDLTQ
+211 TQINCENNVTYLTQ

-249 LTKEQAEAGKSG
+249 LTKEQEEAGKSG

-300 RVGYSE
+300 HVGYSE

-325 TVGEVSLPE
+325 TVGEVPLPE

-369 IYQDVQIWKDYC
+369 IYQDVEIWKDYC
-381 QHPNDMW
+381 QHPNDMR

-393 QEANC
+393 QKADC

-411 CGDLLHK
+411 CGNLLYK
-418 GEYIPKQ
+418 GEYIPIQ
-425 HQLELVEE
+425 HRLELVEE
-433 KEATQTEPGNIQYFI
+433 KEATQTEPGNIQYFV

-469 VIIPVPEP
+469 VTIPVLEP
-477 DPTDEPM
+477 DPTDEPV
-484 PEPSEDPTVAPSA
+484 PAPSEEPTA

-524 PTPAPTEEPTTAPS
+524 PTPAPSEKPT

-550 PTTAPAPSEEPT
+550 PTTAPTPSEEPT
-562 TAPMPSEEPTMAPLP
+562 TTPMPSEEPTMAP
-577 SEEPTTAP
+577 SEEPTMAP
-585 MPSEDPTVAPTEEPT
+585 MPSEDPTMDPTAEPT
-600 EEPKPT
+600 KEPNPT

-619 VPTEEPTPEPTAEPT
+619 VPTEEPTPVPT
-634 REPEIT
+634 
-640 PEPTTAPAP
+640 
-649 SEEPTTTP
+649 EEPTT
-657 MPSEEPTMAPLPS
+657 MPSEEPTMAP
-670 EEPTTAPVP
+670 
-679 SEDPTVAPTAEPT
+679 APTE
-692 KEPKPTEVPLPTPGV
+692 
-707 SETPVPT
+707 
-714 EEPTPAPTAEP
+714 APTAEP
-725 TREPEITPEPTKE
+725 TREPEITPNPVDPTVAPAPTEAPTMEPTREPAKTAAPIEPTKE
-738 PNPTAAPMPSEEPTM
+738 PVPTD
-753 APVPTA
+753 APV
-759 EPTRE
+759 
-764 PEITPEPTTAPT
+764 
-776 PTPTEAPTAEPTREP
+776 
-791 VITAAPVEPTLMPNP
+791 
-806 TTAPAPTEVP
+806 PTEVP

-821 VPEETPVP
+821 VPEITPEP

-863 VSTPKTNRKKPAK
+863 VSTPKTNRKKPAR

-893 SKAKNPE
+893 SKVKNPE

-914 IGAKVTIDGISYSVT
+914 IGTKVTINGISYSVT

-940 KVTKVSLGSRVDKIG
+940 RVKKVSLGSRVDKIG

-985 KGINKRVKI
+985 KGINKGVKI

-1008 LEKGLSKQTSVTTG
+1008 REKGLSKQTSVTTG

>member
-16 VTAVALICTG
+16 FTAVALICTG
-26 GVLPENVAYAAEQIE
+26 GVLPENMAYAAEQTE

-102 LKSLDIRSNNI
+102 LKSLDIRLNNI

-146 ELIGCNYNQIEVLD
+146 ELIGCNNNQIEVLD

-168 QLGCTGNPLK
+168 QLVCTGNPLK

-189 RLYCDECSLTSL
+189 RLYCNECSLTSL

-211 TQISCENNVTDLTQ
+211 TQINCENNVTYLTQ

-315 GTQYVEYTVS
+315 GIQYVEYTVS
-325 TVGEVSLPE
+325 TVGEVPLPE

-369 IYQDVQIWKDYC
+369 IYQDVEIWKDYC
-381 QHPNDMW
+381 QHPNDMR
-388 ELKDE
+388 ELKDV
-393 QEANC
+393 QEADC

-411 CGDLLHK
+411 CGDLLYK
-418 GEYIPKQ
+418 GEYIPIQ
-425 HQLELVEE
+425 HRLELVEE
-433 KEATQTEPGNIQYFI
+433 KEATQTEPGNIQYFV

-469 VIIPVPEP
+469 VTIPVLEP
-477 DPTDEPM
+477 DPTDEPV
-484 PEPSEDPTVAPSA
+484 PAPSEEPTA
-497 EPTEEPKPTE
+497 EPTEPNPTE

-524 PTPAPTEEPTTAPS
+524 PTPAPSEDPTTAPS
-538 AEPTREPEITPE
+538 EKPTAEP
-550 PTTAPAPSEEPT
+550 TAPAPSEEPT
-562 TAPMPSEEPTMAPLP
+562 TTPMPSEEPTMAP
-577 SEEPTTAP
+577 SEEPTMAP
-585 MPSEDPTVAPTEEPT
+585 MPSEDPTAEPT
-600 EEPKPT
+600 KEPNPT

-619 VPTEEPTPEPTAEPT
+619 VPTEEPTP
-634 REPEIT
+634 
-640 PEPTTAPAP
+640 
-649 SEEPTTTP
+649 
-657 MPSEEPTMAPLPS
+657 
-670 EEPTTAPVP
+670 
-679 SEDPTVAPTAEPT
+679 
-692 KEPKPTEVPLPTPGV
+692 
-707 SETPVPT
+707 VPT
-714 EEPTPAPTAEP
+714 EEPTT
-725 TREPEITPEPTKE
+725 
-738 PNPTAAPMPSEEPTM
+738 MPSEEPTM
-753 APVPTA
+753 APVPTEAPTA
-759 EPTRE
+759 ESTRE
-764 PEITPEPTTAPT
+764 PEITPNPVDPTVAPA
-776 PTPTEAPTAEPTREP
+776 PTEAPTMEPTREP
-791 VITAAPVEPTLMPNP
+791 AKTAAPIEPTKEPVP
-806 TTAPAPTEVP
+806 TDAPVPTEVP

-821 VPEETPVP
+821 VPEITPEP

-863 VSTPKTNRKKPAK
+863 VSTSKTNRKKPAK

-893 SKAKNPE
+893 SKVKNPE

-914 IGAKVTIDGISYSVT
+914 IGTKVTINGISYSVT
-929 SVCERAFRSNK
+929 SVCERAFRSNRR
-940 KVTKVSLGSRVDKIG
+940 VTKVSLGSRVDKIG

-1008 LEKGLSKQTSVTTG
+1008 REKGLSKQTSVTTG

>member
-16 VTAVALICTG
+16 FTAVALICTG
-26 GVLPENVAYAAEQIE
+26 GVLPENMAYAAEQTE

-102 LKSLDIRSNNI
+102 LKSLDIRLNNI

-146 ELIGCNYNQIEVLD
+146 ELIGCNNNQIEVLD

-168 QLGCTGNPLK
+168 QLVCTGNPLK

-189 RLYCDECSLTSL
+189 RLYCNECSLTSL

-211 TQISCENNVTDLTQ
+211 TQINCENNVTYLTQ

-315 GTQYVEYTVS
+315 GIQYVEYTVS
-325 TVGEVSLPE
+325 TVGEVPLPE

-369 IYQDVQIWKDYC
+369 IYQDVEIWKDYC
-381 QHPNDMW
+381 QHPNDMR
-388 ELKDE
+388 ELKDV
-393 QEANC
+393 QEADC

-411 CGDLLHK
+411 CGDLLYK
-418 GEYIPKQ
+418 GEYIPIQ
-425 HQLELVEE
+425 HRLELVEE
-433 KEATQTEPGNIQYFI
+433 KEATQTEPGNIQYFV

-469 VIIPVPEP
+469 VTIPVLEP
-477 DPTDEPM
+477 DPTDEPVPAPSEEPTTTPM
-484 PEPSEDPTVAPSA
+484 PSEEPTMAPSEEPTMAPMPSEDPTA
-497 EPTEEPKPTE
+497 EPTKEPNPTE

-524 PTPAPTEEPTTAPS
+524 PTPVPTEEPTT
-538 AEPTREPEITPE
+538 
-550 PTTAPAPSEEPT
+550 
-562 TAPMPSEEPTMAPLP
+562 MPSEEPTMAP
-577 SEEPTTAP
+577 
-585 MPSEDPTVAPTEEPT
+585 
-600 EEPKPT
+600 
-606 EAPLP
+606 
-611 TPGVSETP
+611 
-619 VPTEEPTPEPTAEPT
+619 VPTE
-634 REPEIT
+634 
-640 PEPTTAPAP
+640 
-649 SEEPTTTP
+649 
-657 MPSEEPTMAPLPS
+657 
-670 EEPTTAPVP
+670 
-679 SEDPTVAPTAEPT
+679 
-692 KEPKPTEVPLPTPGV
+692 
-707 SETPVPT
+707 
-714 EEPTPAPTAEP
+714 APTAEP
-725 TREPEITPEPTKE
+725 TREPEITPNPVDPTVAPAPTEAPTMEPTREPAKTAAPIEPTKE
-738 PNPTAAPMPSEEPTM
+738 PVPTD
-753 APVPTA
+753 APV
-759 EPTRE
+759 
-764 PEITPEPTTAPT
+764 
-776 PTPTEAPTAEPTREP
+776 
-791 VITAAPVEPTLMPNP
+791 
-806 TTAPAPTEVP
+806 PTEVP

-821 VPEETPVP
+821 VPEITPEP

-863 VSTPKTNRKKPAK
+863 VSTSKTNRKKPAK

-893 SKAKNPE
+893 SKVKNPE

-914 IGAKVTIDGISYSVT
+914 IGTKVTINGISYSVT

-940 KVTKVSLGSRVDKIG
+940 RVTKVSLGSRVDKIG

-985 KGINKRVKI
+985 KGINKGVKI

-1008 LEKGLSKQTSVTTG
+1008 REK
-1022 KVQ
+1022 

>member
-16 VTAVALICTG
+16 FTAVALICTG
-26 GVLPENVAYAAEQIE
+26 GVLPENVAYAAEQTE

-102 LKSLDIRSNNI
+102 LKSLDIRLNNI

-168 QLGCTGNPLK
+168 QLVCTGNPLK

-189 RLYCDECSLTSL
+189 RLYCNECSLTSL

-211 TQISCENNVTDLTQ
+211 TQINCENNVTYLTQ

-249 LTKEQAEAGKSG
+249 LTKEQEEAGKSG

-285 YTYDCGIGMSFDFTV
+285 YTYDCGMGMSFDFTV
-300 RVGYSE
+300 HVGYSE

-325 TVGEVSLPE
+325 TVGEVPLPE

-344 LVLPFGNWYEAT
+344 LALPFGNWYEAT

-369 IYQDVQIWKDYC
+369 IYQDVEIWKDYC

-393 QEANC
+393 QEADC

-411 CGDLLHK
+411 CGNLLHK

-469 VIIPVPEP
+469 VTIPVLEP
-477 DPTDEPM
+477 DPTDEPV
-484 PEPSEDPTVAPSA
+484 PAPSEEPTA

-524 PTPAPTEEPTTAPS
+524 PTPAP
-538 AEPTREPEITPE
+538 
-550 PTTAPAPSEEPT
+550 SE
-562 TAPMPSEEPTMAPLP
+562 
-577 SEEPTTAP
+577 
-585 MPSEDPTVAPTEEPT
+585 
-600 EEPKPT
+600 K
-606 EAPLP
+606 
-611 TPGVSETP
+611 
-619 VPTEEPTPEPTAEPT
+619 PTAEPT

-670 EEPTTAPVP
+670 EEPTTAPMP
-679 SEDPTVAPTAEPT
+679 SEDPTVAPSAEPT
-692 KEPKPTEVPLPTPGV
+692 EEPKPTAAPLPTPGV

-714 EEPTPAPTAEP
+714 EEPTPVPTAEPTREPEITPEPTKEPNPTAAPMPSEEPTMAPVPTAEP

-776 PTPTEAPTAEPTREP
+776 PAPTEEPTAEPTREP
-791 VITAAPVEPTLMPNP
+791 VITAAPIEPTKEPVP
-806 TTAPAPTEVP
+806 TDAPVPTEVP

-821 VPEETPVP
+821 VPEITPEP

-863 VSTPKTNRKKPAK
+863 VSTPKTNRKKPAR

-893 SKAKNPE
+893 SKVKNPE

-914 IGAKVTIDGISYSVT
+914 IGTKVTINGISYSVT

-940 KVTKVSLGSRVDKIG
+940 RVKKVSLGSRVDKIG

-1008 LEKGLSKQTSVTTG
+1008 REKGLSKQTSVTTG

>member
-16 VTAVALICTG
+16 FTAVALICTG
-26 GVLPENVAYAAEQIE
+26 GVLPENVAYAAEQTE

-102 LKSLDIRSNNI
+102 LKSLDIRLNNI

-168 QLGCTGNPLK
+168 QLVCTGNPLK

-211 TQISCENNVTDLTQ
+211 TQINCENNVTYLTQ

-249 LTKEQAEAGKSG
+249 LTKEQEEAGKSG

-285 YTYDCGIGMSFDFTV
+285 YTYDCGMGMSFDFTV
-300 RVGYSE
+300 HVGYSE

-325 TVGEVSLPE
+325 TVGEVPLPE

-344 LVLPFGNWYEAT
+344 LALPFGNWYEAT

-369 IYQDVQIWKDYC
+369 IYQDVEIWKDYC

-393 QEANC
+393 QEADC

-411 CGDLLHK
+411 CGNLLYK
-418 GEYIPKQ
+418 GEYIPIQ
-425 HQLELVEE
+425 HRLELVEE
-433 KEATQTEPGNIQYFI
+433 KEATQTEPGNIQYFV

-469 VIIPVPEP
+469 VTIPVLEP
-477 DPTDEPM
+477 DPTDEPV
-484 PEPSEDPTVAPSA
+484 PAPSEDPTAEPTKEPNPTEAPLPTPGVS
-497 EPTEEPKPTE
+497 ETPVPTEEPTPVPSEDPTAEPTKEPNPTE

-524 PTPAPTEEPTTAPS
+524 PTPAPSEDPTTAPS
-538 AEPTREPEITPE
+538 E
-550 PTTAPAPSEEPT
+550 
-562 TAPMPSEEPTMAPLP
+562 
-577 SEEPTTAP
+577 
-585 MPSEDPTVAPTEEPT
+585 
-600 EEPKPT
+600 K
-606 EAPLP
+606 
-611 TPGVSETP
+611 
-619 VPTEEPTPEPTAEPT
+619 PTAEPT

-657 MPSEEPTMAPLPS
+657 MPSEEPTMAPS
-670 EEPTTAPVP
+670 EEPTMAPMP
-679 SEDPTVAPTAEPT
+679 SEDPTMEPTAEPT
-692 KEPKPTEVPLPTPGV
+692 EEPKPTEAPLPTPGV

-714 EEPTPAPTAEP
+714 EEPTPVPTEEP
-725 TREPEITPEPTKE
+725 TT
-738 PNPTAAPMPSEEPTM
+738 MPSEEPTREP
-753 APVPTA
+753 AKTAAPIEPTKEPVPTD
-759 EPTRE
+759 
-764 PEITPEPTTAPT
+764 
-776 PTPTEAPTAEPTREP
+776 
-791 VITAAPVEPTLMPNP
+791 APV
-806 TTAPAPTEVP
+806 PTEVP

-821 VPEETPVP
+821 VPEITPEP
-829 TVPAVPTVV
+829 IVPAVPTVV

-893 SKAKNPE
+893 SKVKNPE

-914 IGAKVTIDGISYSVT
+914 IG
-929 SVCERAFRSNK
+929 
-940 KVTKVSLGSRVDKIG
+940 TKVDRKSTRLNSSHPTTSRMPSS
-955 KEAFA
+955 A
-960 NCRNIKVLYI
+960 
-970 YSPRLKASDIGENAF
+970 
-985 KGINKRVKI
+985 
-994 SVPKAKMKEYKELF
+994 
-1008 LEKGLSKQTSVTTG
+1008 
-1022 KVQ
+1022 

>member
-16 VTAVALICTG
+16 VTAVALICTS
-26 GVLPENVAYAAEQIE
+26 GVLPENMAYAAEQTE

-76 ELDAVEEMEAT
+76 ELDAVEEMEAI

-102 LKSLDIRSNNI
+102 LKSLDIRLNNI
-113 SGELDLQLFPNL
+113 SGELDLQMFPNL

-135 TSIRFGENCKL
+135 TSIRFGEDCKL
-146 ELIGCNYNQIEVLD
+146 ELIECNYNQIEVLD

-168 QLGCTGNPLK
+168 QLNCTGNPLK

-201 KIPESLDASE
+201 KFPESLDASE
-211 TQISCENNVTDLTQ
+211 TQINCENNVTYLTQ

-315 GTQYVEYTVS
+315 GIQYVEYTVS
-325 TVGEVSLPE
+325 TVGEVPLPE

-369 IYQDVQIWKDYC
+369 IYQDVEIWKDYC
-381 QHPNDMW
+381 QHPNDMR

-393 QEANC
+393 QKADC

-411 CGDLLHK
+411 CGNLLYK
-418 GEYIPKQ
+418 GEYIPIQ
-425 HQLELVEE
+425 HRLELVEE
-433 KEATQTEPGNIQYFI
+433 KEATQTEPGNIQYFV

-469 VIIPVPEP
+469 VTIPVLEP
-477 DPTDEPM
+477 DPTDEPV
-484 PEPSEDPTVAPSA
+484 PAPSEEPTA

-524 PTPAPTEEPTTAPS
+524 PTPAL
-538 AEPTREPEITPE
+538 
-550 PTTAPAPSEEPT
+550 SE
-562 TAPMPSEEPTMAPLP
+562 
-577 SEEPTTAP
+577 
-585 MPSEDPTVAPTEEPT
+585 
-600 EEPKPT
+600 K
-606 EAPLP
+606 
-611 TPGVSETP
+611 
-619 VPTEEPTPEPTAEPT
+619 PTAEPT

-657 MPSEEPTMAPLPS
+657 MPSEEPTMAPS
-670 EEPTTAPVP
+670 EEPTMAPMP
-679 SEDPTVAPTAEPT
+679 SEDPTVEPTAEPT
-692 KEPKPTEVPLPTPGV
+692 KEPNPTEAPLPTPGV

-714 EEPTPAPTAEP
+714 EEPTPAPSEDPTTA
-725 TREPEITPEPTKE
+725 
-738 PNPTAAPMPSEEPTM
+738 PSEK
-753 APVPTA
+753 PTA

-764 PEITPEPTTAPT
+764 PEITPEPTTAPAPSEEPTTT
-776 PTPTEAPTAEPTREP
+776 PMPSEEPTMAPSEEPTMAPMPSEEPTAEPTKEPNPTEAPLPTPGVSETPVPTEEPTPVPTEEPTTMPSEEPTMAPVPTEAPTAEPTREP
-791 VITAAPVEPTLMPNP
+791 EITPNPVDPTVAPAPTEAPTMEPTREPAKTAAPIEPTKEPVP
-806 TTAPAPTEVP
+806 TDAPVPTEVP

-821 VPEETPVP
+821 VPEITPEP

-893 SKAKNPE
+893 SKVKNPE

-914 IGAKVTIDGISYSVT
+914 IGTKVTINGISYSVT

-940 KVTKVSLGSRVDKIG
+940 RVTKVSLGSRVDKIG

-985 KGINKRVKI
+985 KGINKGVKI

-1008 LEKGLSKQTSVTTG
+1008 REKGLSKQTSVTTG

>member
-26 GVLPENVAYAAEQIE
+26 GVLPENVAYAAEQTE

-76 ELDAVEEMEAT
+76 ELDAVEEMEAI

-102 LKSLDIRSNNI
+102 LKSLDIRLNNI

-135 TSIRFGENCKL
+135 TSIRFGEDCKL
-146 ELIGCNYNQIEVLD
+146 ELIECNYNQIEVLD

-168 QLGCTGNPLK
+168 QLNCTGNPLK

-211 TQISCENNVTDLTQ
+211 TQINCENNVTYLTQ

-285 YTYDCGIGMSFDFTV
+285 YTYDCGIGMSFDFTM

-315 GTQYVEYTVS
+315 GTQYMEYTVS
-325 TVGEVSLPE
+325 TVGEVPLPE

-369 IYQDVQIWKDYC
+369 IYQDVEIWKDYC
-381 QHPNDMW
+381 QHPNDMR
-388 ELKDE
+388 ELKDV
-393 QEANC
+393 QEADC

-411 CGDLLHK
+411 CGDLLYK
-418 GEYIPKQ
+418 GEYIPIQ
-425 HQLELVEE
+425 HRLELVEE
-433 KEATQTEPGNIQYFI
+433 KEATQTEPGNIQYFV

-469 VIIPVPEP
+469 VTIPVLEP
-477 DPTDEPM
+477 DPTDEPV
-484 PEPSEDPTVAPSA
+484 PAPSEEPTV

-524 PTPAPTEEPTTAPS
+524 PTPAP
-538 AEPTREPEITPE
+538 
-550 PTTAPAPSEEPT
+550 SE
-562 TAPMPSEEPTMAPLP
+562 
-577 SEEPTTAP
+577 
-585 MPSEDPTVAPTEEPT
+585 
-600 EEPKPT
+600 K
-606 EAPLP
+606 
-611 TPGVSETP
+611 
-619 VPTEEPTPEPTAEPT
+619 PTAEPT

-657 MPSEEPTMAPLPS
+657 MPSEEPTMAPS
-670 EEPTTAPVP
+670 EEPTMAPMP
-679 SEDPTVAPTAEPT
+679 SEDPTAEPT
-692 KEPKPTEVPLPTPGV
+692 KEPNPTEAPLPTPGV

-714 EEPTPAPTAEP
+714 EEPTPVPTEEPTTMPSEEPTMAPAPTEAPTAEP
-725 TREPEITPEPTKE
+725 TREPEITPNPVDPTVAPAPTEAPTMEPTREPAKTAAPIEPTKE
-738 PNPTAAPMPSEEPTM
+738 PVPTD
-753 APVPTA
+753 APV
-759 EPTRE
+759 
-764 PEITPEPTTAPT
+764 
-776 PTPTEAPTAEPTREP
+776 
-791 VITAAPVEPTLMPNP
+791 
-806 TTAPAPTEVP
+806 PTEVP

-821 VPEETPVP
+821 VPEITPEP

-893 SKAKNPE
+893 SKVKNPE

-914 IGAKVTIDGISYSVT
+914 IGTKVTINGISYSVT
-929 SVCERAFRSNK
+929 SVCERAFRSNRR
-940 KVTKVSLGSRVDKIG
+940 VTKVSLGSRVDKIG

-1008 LEKGLSKQTSVTTG
+1008 REKGLSKQTSVTTG

>member
-1 MKGMR
+1 MCMKGMR

-26 GVLPENVAYAAEQIE
+26 GVLPENMAYAAEQTE

-76 ELDAVEEMEAT
+76 ELDAVEEMEAI

-102 LKSLDIRSNNI
+102 LKSLDIRLNNI

-135 TSIRFGENCKL
+135 TSIRFGEDCKL
-146 ELIGCNYNQIEVLD
+146 ELIECNYNQIEVLD

-168 QLGCTGNPLK
+168 QLNCTGNPLK

-201 KIPESLDASE
+201 KFPESLDASE
-211 TQISCENNVTDLTQ
+211 TQINCENNVTYLTQ

-315 GTQYVEYTVS
+315 GIQYVEYTVS
-325 TVGEVSLPE
+325 TVGEVPLPE

-369 IYQDVQIWKDYC
+369 IYQDVEIWKDYC
-381 QHPNDMW
+381 QHPNDMR

-393 QEANC
+393 QKADC

-411 CGDLLHK
+411 CGNLLYK
-418 GEYIPKQ
+418 GEYIPIQ
-425 HQLELVEE
+425 HRLELVEE
-433 KEATQTEPGNIQYFI
+433 KEATQTEPGNIQYFV

-469 VIIPVPEP
+469 VTIPVLEP
-477 DPTDEPM
+477 DPTDEPV
-484 PEPSEDPTVAPSA
+484 PAPSEDPTA
-497 EPTEEPKPTE
+497 EPTKEPNPTE

-524 PTPAPTEEPTTAPS
+524 PTPVPSEDPTTAPS
-538 AEPTREPEITPE
+538 E
-550 PTTAPAPSEEPT
+550 
-562 TAPMPSEEPTMAPLP
+562 
-577 SEEPTTAP
+577 
-585 MPSEDPTVAPTEEPT
+585 
-600 EEPKPT
+600 K
-606 EAPLP
+606 
-611 TPGVSETP
+611 
-619 VPTEEPTPEPTAEPT
+619 PTAEPT
-634 REPEIT
+634 REPETT

-657 MPSEEPTMAPLPS
+657 MPSEEPTMAPS
-670 EEPTTAPVP
+670 EEPTMAPMP
-679 SEDPTVAPTAEPT
+679 SEDPTMEPTAEPT
-692 KEPKPTEVPLPTPGV
+692 EEPKPTEAPLPTPGV
-707 SETPVPT
+707 SETPMPTEEPTPVPT
-714 EEPTPAPTAEP
+714 EEPTTMPSEEPTMAPAPTEAPTAEP
-725 TREPEITPEPTKE
+725 TREPEITPNPVDPTVAPAPTEAPTMEPTREPAKTAAPIEPTKE
-738 PNPTAAPMPSEEPTM
+738 PVLTD
-753 APVPTA
+753 APV
-759 EPTRE
+759 
-764 PEITPEPTTAPT
+764 
-776 PTPTEAPTAEPTREP
+776 
-791 VITAAPVEPTLMPNP
+791 
-806 TTAPAPTEVP
+806 PTEVP

-821 VPEETPVP
+821 VPEITPEP

-893 SKAKNPE
+893 SKVKNPE

-914 IGAKVTIDGISYSVT
+914 IGTKVTINGISYSVT

-940 KVTKVSLGSRVDKIG
+940 RVTKVSLGSRVDKIG

-1008 LEKGLSKQTSVTTG
+1008 REKGLSKQTSVTTG

>member
-16 VTAVALICTG
+16 FTAVALICTG
-26 GVLPENVAYAAEQIE
+26 GVLPENVAYAAEQTE

-102 LKSLDIRSNNI
+102 LKSLDIRLNNI

-168 QLGCTGNPLK
+168 QLVCTGNPLK

-189 RLYCDECSLTSL
+189 RLYCNECSLTSL

-211 TQISCENNVTDLTQ
+211 TQINCENNVTYLTQ

-249 LTKEQAEAGKSG
+249 LTKEQEEAGKSG

-285 YTYDCGIGMSFDFTV
+285 YTYDCGMGMSFDFTV
-300 RVGYSE
+300 HVGYSE

-325 TVGEVSLPE
+325 TVGEVPLPE

-344 LVLPFGNWYEAT
+344 LALPFGNWYEAT

-369 IYQDVQIWKDYC
+369 IYQDVEIWKDYC
-381 QHPNDMW
+381 QHPNDMR

-393 QEANC
+393 QKADC

-411 CGDLLHK
+411 CGNLLYK
-418 GEYIPKQ
+418 GEYIPIQ
-425 HQLELVEE
+425 HRLELVEE
-433 KEATQTEPGNIQYFI
+433 KEATQTEPGNIQYFV

-469 VIIPVPEP
+469 VTIPVLEP
-477 DPTDEPM
+477 DPTDEPV
-484 PEPSEDPTVAPSA
+484 PAPSEEPTA

-524 PTPAPTEEPTTAPS
+524 PTPAPSEKPT

-550 PTTAPAPSEEPT
+550 PTTAPTPSEEPT
-562 TAPMPSEEPTMAPLP
+562 TTPMPSEEPTMAP
-577 SEEPTTAP
+577 SEEPTMAP
-585 MPSEDPTVAPTEEPT
+585 MPSEDPTMDPTAEPT
-600 EEPKPT
+600 KEPNPT

-619 VPTEEPTPEPTAEPT
+619 VPTEEPTPVPT
-634 REPEIT
+634 
-640 PEPTTAPAP
+640 
-649 SEEPTTTP
+649 EEPTT
-657 MPSEEPTMAPLPS
+657 MPSEEPTMAP
-670 EEPTTAPVP
+670 
-679 SEDPTVAPTAEPT
+679 APTE
-692 KEPKPTEVPLPTPGV
+692 
-707 SETPVPT
+707 
-714 EEPTPAPTAEP
+714 APTAEP
-725 TREPEITPEPTKE
+725 TREPEITPNPVDPTVAPAPTEAPTMEPTREPAKTAAPIEPTKE
-738 PNPTAAPMPSEEPTM
+738 PVPTD
-753 APVPTA
+753 APV
-759 EPTRE
+759 
-764 PEITPEPTTAPT
+764 
-776 PTPTEAPTAEPTREP
+776 
-791 VITAAPVEPTLMPNP
+791 
-806 TTAPAPTEVP
+806 PTEVP

-821 VPEETPVP
+821 VPEITPEP

-863 VSTPKTNRKKPAK
+863 VSTPKTNRKKPAR

-893 SKAKNPE
+893 SKVKNPE

-914 IGAKVTIDGISYSVT
+914 IGTKVTINGISYSVT

-940 KVTKVSLGSRVDKIG
+940 RVKKVSLGSRVDKIG

-1008 LEKGLSKQTSVTTG
+1008 REKGLSKQTSVTTG

>member
-16 VTAVALICTG
+16 VTAVALICTS
-26 GVLPENVAYAAEQIE
+26 GVLPENMAYAAEQTE
-41 EGVAIDKE
+41 EGVTIDKE

-76 ELDAVEEMEAT
+76 ELDAVEEMEAI

-102 LKSLDIRSNNI
+102 LKSLDIRLNNI
-113 SGELDLQLFPNL
+113 SGELDLQMFPNL

-135 TSIRFGENCKL
+135 TSIRFGEDCKL
-146 ELIGCNYNQIEVLD
+146 ELIECNYNQIEVLD

-168 QLGCTGNPLK
+168 QLNCTGNPLK

-201 KIPESLDASE
+201 KFPESLDASE
-211 TQISCENNVTDLTQ
+211 TQINCENNVTYLTQ

-315 GTQYVEYTVS
+315 GIQYVEYTVS
-325 TVGEVSLPE
+325 TVGEVPLPE

-369 IYQDVQIWKDYC
+369 IYQDVEIWKDYC
-381 QHPNDMW
+381 QHPNDMR

-393 QEANC
+393 QKADC

-411 CGDLLHK
+411 CGNLLYK
-418 GEYIPKQ
+418 GEYIPIQ
-425 HQLELVEE
+425 HRLELVEE
-433 KEATQTEPGNIQYFI
+433 KEATQTEPGNIQYFV

-469 VIIPVPEP
+469 VTIPVLEP
-477 DPTDEPM
+477 DPTDEPV
-484 PEPSEDPTVAPSA
+484 PAPSEEPTA

-524 PTPAPTEEPTTAPS
+524 PTPAPSEKPT

-550 PTTAPAPSEEPT
+550 PTTAPTPSEEPT
-562 TAPMPSEEPTMAPLP
+562 TTPMPSEEPTMAPT
-577 SEEPTTAP
+577 EEPTMAP
-585 MPSEDPTVAPTEEPT
+585 MPSEDPTMDPTAEPT
-600 EEPKPT
+600 KEPNPT

-619 VPTEEPTPEPTAEPT
+619 VPTEEPTPVPT
-634 REPEIT
+634 
-640 PEPTTAPAP
+640 
-649 SEEPTTTP
+649 EEPTT
-657 MPSEEPTMAPLPS
+657 MPSEEPTMAP
-670 EEPTTAPVP
+670 
-679 SEDPTVAPTAEPT
+679 APTE
-692 KEPKPTEVPLPTPGV
+692 
-707 SETPVPT
+707 
-714 EEPTPAPTAEP
+714 APTAEP
-725 TREPEITPEPTKE
+725 TREPEITPNPVDPTVAPAPTEAPTMEPTREPAKTAAPIEPTKE
-738 PNPTAAPMPSEEPTM
+738 PVPTD
-753 APVPTA
+753 APV
-759 EPTRE
+759 
-764 PEITPEPTTAPT
+764 
-776 PTPTEAPTAEPTREP
+776 
-791 VITAAPVEPTLMPNP
+791 
-806 TTAPAPTEVP
+806 PTEVP

-821 VPEETPVP
+821 VPEITPEP

-863 VSTPKTNRKKPAK
+863 VSTPKTNRKKPAR

-893 SKAKNPE
+893 SKVKNPE

-914 IGAKVTIDGISYSVT
+914 IGTKVTINGISYSVT

-940 KVTKVSLGSRVDKIG
+940 RMKKVSLGSRVDKIG

-1008 LEKGLSKQTSVTTG
+1008 REKGLSKQTSVTTG

>member
-16 VTAVALICTG
+16 FTAVALICTG
-26 GVLPENVAYAAEQIE
+26 GVLPENMAYAAEQTE

-102 LKSLDIRSNNI
+102 LKSLDIRLNNI

-146 ELIGCNYNQIEVLD
+146 ELIGCNNNQIEVLD

-168 QLGCTGNPLK
+168 QLVCTGNPLK

-189 RLYCDECSLTSL
+189 RLYCNECSLTSL

-211 TQISCENNVTDLTQ
+211 TQINCENNVTYLTQ

-315 GTQYVEYTVS
+315 GIQYVEYTVS
-325 TVGEVSLPE
+325 TVGEVPLPE

-369 IYQDVQIWKDYC
+369 IYQDVEIWKDYC
-381 QHPNDMW
+381 QHPNDMR
-388 ELKDE
+388 ELKDV
-393 QEANC
+393 QEADC

-411 CGDLLHK
+411 CGDLLYK
-418 GEYIPKQ
+418 GEYIPIQ
-425 HQLELVEE
+425 HRLELVEE
-433 KEATQTEPGNIQYFI
+433 KEATQTEPGNIQYFV

-469 VIIPVPEP
+469 VTIPVLEP
-477 DPTDEPM
+477 DPTDEPV
-484 PEPSEDPTVAPSA
+484 PAPSEEPTA
-497 EPTEEPKPTE
+497 EPTEPNPTE

-524 PTPAPTEEPTTAPS
+524 PTPAPSEDPTTAPS
-538 AEPTREPEITPE
+538 E
-550 PTTAPAPSEEPT
+550 
-562 TAPMPSEEPTMAPLP
+562 
-577 SEEPTTAP
+577 
-585 MPSEDPTVAPTEEPT
+585 
-600 EEPKPT
+600 K
-606 EAPLP
+606 
-611 TPGVSETP
+611 
-619 VPTEEPTPEPTAEPT
+619 PTAEPT

-657 MPSEEPTMAPLPS
+657 MPSEEPTMAPS
-670 EEPTTAPVP
+670 EEPTMAPMP
-679 SEDPTVAPTAEPT
+679 SEDPTAEPT
-692 KEPKPTEVPLPTPGV
+692 KEPNPTEA
-707 SETPVPT
+707 
-714 EEPTPAPTAEP
+714 PAPTEAPTMEP
-725 TREPEITPEPTKE
+725 TREPAKTAAPIEPTKE
-738 PNPTAAPMPSEEPTM
+738 PVPTD
-753 APVPTA
+753 APV
-759 EPTRE
+759 
-764 PEITPEPTTAPT
+764 
-776 PTPTEAPTAEPTREP
+776 
-791 VITAAPVEPTLMPNP
+791 
-806 TTAPAPTEVP
+806 PTEVP

-821 VPEETPVP
+821 VPEITPEP

-863 VSTPKTNRKKPAK
+863 VSTSKTNRKKPAK

-893 SKAKNPE
+893 SKVKNPE

-914 IGAKVTIDGISYSVT
+914 IGTKVTINGISYSVT

-940 KVTKVSLGSRVDKIG
+940 RVKKVSLGSRVDKIG

-1008 LEKGLSKQTSVTTG
+1008 REKGLSKQTSVTTG

>member
-1 MKGMR
+1 MCMKGMR

-16 VTAVALICTG
+16 VTAVALICTS
-26 GVLPENVAYAAEQIE
+26 GVLPENMAYAAEQTE

-76 ELDAVEEMEAT
+76 ELDAVEEMEAI

-102 LKSLDIRSNNI
+102 LKSLDIRLNNI
-113 SGELDLQLFPNL
+113 SGELDLQMFPNL

-135 TSIRFGENCKL
+135 TSIRFGEDCKL
-146 ELIGCNYNQIEVLD
+146 ELIECNYNQIEVLD

-168 QLGCTGNPLK
+168 QLNCTGNPLK

-201 KIPESLDASE
+201 KFPESLDASE
-211 TQISCENNVTDLTQ
+211 TQINCENNVTYLTQ

-315 GTQYVEYTVS
+315 GIQYVEYTVS
-325 TVGEVSLPE
+325 TVGEVPLPE

-369 IYQDVQIWKDYC
+369 IYQDVEIWKDYC
-381 QHPNDMW
+381 QHPNDMR

-393 QEANC
+393 QKADC

-411 CGDLLHK
+411 CGNLLYK
-418 GEYIPKQ
+418 GEYIPIQ
-425 HQLELVEE
+425 HRLELVEE
-433 KEATQTEPGNIQYFI
+433 KKATQTEPGNIQYFV

-469 VIIPVPEP
+469 VTIPVLEP
-477 DPTDEPM
+477 DPTDEPV
-484 PEPSEDPTVAPSA
+484 PAPSEDPTA
-497 EPTEEPKPTE
+497 EPTKEPNPTE

-524 PTPAPTEEPTTAPS
+524 PTPVPTEEPTTAPS

-562 TAPMPSEEPTMAPLP
+562 TTPMP

-585 MPSEDPTVAPTEEPT
+585 MPSEDPTVAPTAEPT

-619 VPTEEPTPEPTAEPT
+619 MPTEEPTPVPTEEPTT
-634 REPEIT
+634 
-640 PEPTTAPAP
+640 
-649 SEEPTTTP
+649 
-657 MPSEEPTMAPLPS
+657 MPSEEPTMAP
-670 EEPTTAPVP
+670 
-679 SEDPTVAPTAEPT
+679 APTE
-692 KEPKPTEVPLPTPGV
+692 
-707 SETPVPT
+707 
-714 EEPTPAPTAEP
+714 APTAEP
-725 TREPEITPEPTKE
+725 TREPEITPNPVDPTVAPAPTEAPTMEPTREPAKTAAPIEPTKE
-738 PNPTAAPMPSEEPTM
+738 PVPTD
-753 APVPTA
+753 APV
-759 EPTRE
+759 
-764 PEITPEPTTAPT
+764 
-776 PTPTEAPTAEPTREP
+776 
-791 VITAAPVEPTLMPNP
+791 
-806 TTAPAPTEVP
+806 PTEVP

-821 VPEETPVP
+821 VPEITPEP

-863 VSTPKTNRKKPAK
+863 VSTPKTNRKKPAR

-893 SKAKNPE
+893 SKVKNPE

-914 IGAKVTIDGISYSVT
+914 IGTKVTINGISYSVT

-940 KVTKVSLGSRVDKIG
+940 RVKKVSLGSRVDKIG

-1008 LEKGLSKQTSVTTG
+1008 REKGLSKQTSVTTG

>member
-16 VTAVALICTG
+16 VTAVALICTS
-26 GVLPENVAYAAEQIE
+26 GVLPENMAYAAEQTE

-76 ELDAVEEMEAT
+76 ELDAVEEMEAI

-102 LKSLDIRSNNI
+102 LKSLDIRLNNI
-113 SGELDLQLFPNL
+113 SGELDLQMFPNL
-125 TSVYCDDNEI
+125 TSVYCGDNEI
-135 TSIRFGENCKL
+135 TSIRFGEDCKL
-146 ELIGCNYNQIEVLD
+146 ELIECNYNQIEVLD

-168 QLGCTGNPLK
+168 QLNCTGNPLK

-211 TQISCENNVTDLTQ
+211 TQINCENNVTYLTQ

-285 YTYDCGIGMSFDFTV
+285 YTYDCGIGMSFDFTM

-315 GTQYVEYTVS
+315 GTQDVEYTVS
-325 TVGEVSLPE
+325 TVGEVPLPE

-369 IYQDVQIWKDYC
+369 IYQDVEIWKDYC
-381 QHPNDMW
+381 QHPNDMR
-388 ELKDE
+388 ELKDV
-393 QEANC
+393 QEADC

-411 CGDLLHK
+411 CGGLLYK
-418 GEYIPKQ
+418 GEYIPIQ
-425 HQLELVEE
+425 HRLELVEE
-433 KEATQTEPGNIQYFI
+433 KEATQTEPGNIQYFV

-469 VIIPVPEP
+469 VTIPVLEP
-477 DPTDEPM
+477 DPTDEPV
-484 PEPSEDPTVAPSA
+484 PAPSEEPTA

-524 PTPAPTEEPTTAPS
+524 PTPAP
-538 AEPTREPEITPE
+538 
-550 PTTAPAPSEEPT
+550 SE
-562 TAPMPSEEPTMAPLP
+562 
-577 SEEPTTAP
+577 
-585 MPSEDPTVAPTEEPT
+585 
-600 EEPKPT
+600 K
-606 EAPLP
+606 
-611 TPGVSETP
+611 
-619 VPTEEPTPEPTAEPT
+619 PTAEPT

-657 MPSEEPTMAPLPS
+657 MPSEEPTMAPS
-670 EEPTTAPVP
+670 EEPTMAPMP
-679 SEDPTVAPTAEPT
+679 SEDPTAEPT
-692 KEPKPTEVPLPTPGV
+692 KEPNPTEAPLPTPGV

-714 EEPTPAPTAEP
+714 EEPTPVPTEEP
-725 TREPEITPEPTKE
+725 TT
-738 PNPTAAPMPSEEPTM
+738 MPSEEPTM
-753 APVPTA
+753 APVPTD
-759 EPTRE
+759 
-764 PEITPEPTTAPT
+764 
-776 PTPTEAPTAEPTREP
+776 
-791 VITAAPVEPTLMPNP
+791 
-806 TTAPAPTEVP
+806 APAPTEVP

-821 VPEETPVP
+821 VPEITPEP

-850 QATQTPATPAPTP
+850 QATQTPATLAPTP

-893 SKAKNPE
+893 SKVKNPE

-914 IGAKVTIDGISYSVT
+914 IGTKVTINGISYSVT
-929 SVCERAFRSNK
+929 SVCERAFRSNRR
-940 KVTKVSLGSRVDKIG
+940 VTKVSLGSRVDKIG

-1008 LEKGLSKQTSVTTG
+1008 REKGLSKQTSVTTG

>member
-16 VTAVALICTG
+16 VTAVALICTS
-26 GVLPENVAYAAEQIE
+26 GVLPENMAYAAEQTE

-76 ELDAVEEMEAT
+76 ELDAVEEMEAI

-102 LKSLDIRSNNI
+102 LKSLDIRLNNI
-113 SGELDLQLFPNL
+113 SGELDLQMFPNL

-135 TSIRFGENCKL
+135 TSIRFGEDCKL
-146 ELIGCNYNQIEVLD
+146 ELIECNYNQIEVLD

-168 QLGCTGNPLK
+168 QLNCTGNPLK

-201 KIPESLDASE
+201 KFPESLDASE
-211 TQISCENNVTDLTQ
+211 TQINCENNVTYLTQ

-315 GTQYVEYTVS
+315 GIQYVEYTVS
-325 TVGEVSLPE
+325 TVGEVPLPE

-369 IYQDVQIWKDYC
+369 IYQDVEIWKDYC
-381 QHPNDMW
+381 QHPNDMR

-393 QEANC
+393 QKADC

-411 CGDLLHK
+411 CGNLLYK
-418 GEYIPKQ
+418 GEYIPIQ
-425 HQLELVEE
+425 HRLELVEE
-433 KEATQTEPGNIQYFI
+433 KEATQTEPGNIQYFV

-469 VIIPVPEP
+469 VTIPVLEP
-477 DPTDEPM
+477 DPTDEPV
-484 PEPSEDPTVAPSA
+484 PAPSEEPTA

-524 PTPAPTEEPTTAPS
+524 PTPAPSEDPTTAPS
-538 AEPTREPEITPE
+538 E
-550 PTTAPAPSEEPT
+550 
-562 TAPMPSEEPTMAPLP
+562 
-577 SEEPTTAP
+577 
-585 MPSEDPTVAPTEEPT
+585 
-600 EEPKPT
+600 K
-606 EAPLP
+606 
-611 TPGVSETP
+611 
-619 VPTEEPTPEPTAEPT
+619 PTAEPT

-657 MPSEEPTMAPLPS
+657 MPSEEPTMAPS
-670 EEPTTAPVP
+670 EEPTMAPMP
-679 SEDPTVAPTAEPT
+679 SEDPTAEPT
-692 KEPKPTEVPLPTPGV
+692 KEPNPTEAPLPTPGV

-714 EEPTPAPTAEP
+714 EEPTPVPTEEPTTMPSEEPTMAPAPTEAPTAEP
-725 TREPEITPEPTKE
+725 TREPEITPNPVDPTVAPAPTEAPTMEPTREPAKTAAPIEPTKE
-738 PNPTAAPMPSEEPTM
+738 PVPTD
-753 APVPTA
+753 APV
-759 EPTRE
+759 
-764 PEITPEPTTAPT
+764 
-776 PTPTEAPTAEPTREP
+776 
-791 VITAAPVEPTLMPNP
+791 
-806 TTAPAPTEVP
+806 PTEVP

-821 VPEETPVP
+821 VPEITPEP

-863 VSTPKTNRKKPAK
+863 VSTPKTNRKKPAR

-893 SKAKNPE
+893 SKVKNPE

-914 IGAKVTIDGISYSVT
+914 IGTKVTINGISYSVT

-940 KVTKVSLGSRVDKIG
+940 RVKKVSLGSRVDKIG

-1008 LEKGLSKQTSVTTG
+1008 REKGLSKQTSVTTG

>member
-16 VTAVALICTG
+16 VTAVALICTS
-26 GVLPENVAYAAEQIE
+26 GVLPENMAYAAEQTE

-76 ELDAVEEMEAT
+76 ELDAVEEMEAI

-102 LKSLDIRSNNI
+102 LKSLDIRLNNI

-135 TSIRFGENCKL
+135 TSIRFGEDCKL
-146 ELIGCNYNQIEVLD
+146 ELIECNYNQIEVLD

-168 QLGCTGNPLK
+168 QLNCTGNPLK

-201 KIPESLDASE
+201 KIPESLDVSE
-211 TQISCENNVTDLTQ
+211 TQINCENNVTYLTQ

-285 YTYDCGIGMSFDFTV
+285 YTYDCGIGMSFDFTM

-315 GTQYVEYTVS
+315 GTQYMEYTVS
-325 TVGEVSLPE
+325 TVGEVPLPE

-344 LVLPFGNWYEAT
+344 LALPFGNWYEAT

-369 IYQDVQIWKDYC
+369 IYQDVEIWKDYC
-381 QHPNDMW
+381 QHPNDMR

-393 QEANC
+393 QEADC

-411 CGDLLHK
+411 CGDLLYK
-418 GEYIPKQ
+418 GEYIPIQ
-425 HQLELVEE
+425 HRLELVEE

-460 GYHEVGIED
+460 GYHEVEIED
-469 VIIPVPEP
+469 VTIPVPEP
-477 DPTDEPM
+477 DPTDEPV

-497 EPTEEPKPTE
+497 DPTEEPKPTE

-562 TAPMPSEEPTMAPLP
+562 TTPMPSEEPTMAPLP

-585 MPSEDPTVAPTEEPT
+585 MPSEDPTVAPTAEPT

-619 VPTEEPTPEPTAEPT
+619 VPTEEPTPVPT
-634 REPEIT
+634 
-640 PEPTTAPAP
+640 
-649 SEEPTTTP
+649 EEPTT
-657 MPSEEPTMAPLPS
+657 MPSEEPTMAP
-670 EEPTTAPVP
+670 
-679 SEDPTVAPTAEPT
+679 
-692 KEPKPTEVPLPTPGV
+692 
-707 SETPVPT
+707 VPT
-714 EEPTPAPTAEP
+714 EAPTAEP
-725 TREPEITPEPTKE
+725 TREPEITPNPVDPTVAPAPTEAPTMEPTREPAKTAAPIEPTKE
-738 PNPTAAPMPSEEPTM
+738 PVPTD
-753 APVPTA
+753 APV
-759 EPTRE
+759 
-764 PEITPEPTTAPT
+764 
-776 PTPTEAPTAEPTREP
+776 
-791 VITAAPVEPTLMPNP
+791 
-806 TTAPAPTEVP
+806 PTEVP

-821 VPEETPVP
+821 VPEITPEP

-893 SKAKNPE
+893 SKVKNPE

-914 IGAKVTIDGISYSVT
+914 IGTKVTINGISYSVT
-929 SVCERAFRSNK
+929 SVCERAFRSNRR
-940 KVTKVSLGSRVDKIG
+940 VTKVSLGSRVDKIG

-1008 LEKGLSKQTSVTTG
+1008 REKGLSKQTSVTTG

>member
-26 GVLPENVAYAAEQIE
+26 GVLPENVAYAAEQTE

-76 ELDAVEEMEAT
+76 ELDAVEEMEAI

-102 LKSLDIRSNNI
+102 LKSLDIRLNNI

-135 TSIRFGENCKL
+135 TSIRFGEDCKL
-146 ELIGCNYNQIEVLD
+146 ELIECNYNQIEVLD

-168 QLGCTGNPLK
+168 QLNCTGNPLK

-211 TQISCENNVTDLTQ
+211 TQINCENNVTYLTQ

-325 TVGEVSLPE
+325 TVGEVPLPE

-369 IYQDVQIWKDYC
+369 IYQDVEIWKDYC
-381 QHPNDMW
+381 QHPNDMR

-393 QEANC
+393 QEADC

-411 CGDLLHK
+411 CGDLLYK
-418 GEYIPKQ
+418 GEYIPIQ
-425 HQLELVEE
+425 HRLELVEE

-469 VIIPVPEP
+469 VTIPVLEP
-477 DPTDEPM
+477 DPTDEPV
-484 PEPSEDPTVAPSA
+484 PAPSEDPTAEPTKEPNPTEAPLPTPGVS
-497 EPTEEPKPTE
+497 ETPVPTEEPTPVPSEDPTAEPTKEPNPTE

-524 PTPAPTEEPTTAPS
+524 PTPAPSENPTTAPS
-538 AEPTREPEITPE
+538 E
-550 PTTAPAPSEEPT
+550 
-562 TAPMPSEEPTMAPLP
+562 
-577 SEEPTTAP
+577 
-585 MPSEDPTVAPTEEPT
+585 
-600 EEPKPT
+600 K
-606 EAPLP
+606 
-611 TPGVSETP
+611 
-619 VPTEEPTPEPTAEPT
+619 PTAEPT

-640 PEPTTAPAP
+640 PE
-649 SEEPTTTP
+649 
-657 MPSEEPTMAPLPS
+657 
-670 EEPTTAPVP
+670 
-679 SEDPTVAPTAEPT
+679 
-692 KEPKPTEVPLPTPGV
+692 
-707 SETPVPT
+707 
-714 EEPTPAPTAEP
+714 
-725 TREPEITPEPTKE
+725 
-738 PNPTAAPMPSEEPTM
+738 
-753 APVPTA
+753 
-759 EPTRE
+759 
-764 PEITPEPTTAPT
+764 
-776 PTPTEAPTAEPTREP
+776 
-791 VITAAPVEPTLMPNP
+791 
-806 TTAPAPTEVP
+806 
-816 TQKPE
+816 
-821 VPEETPVP
+821 P

-893 SKAKNPE
+893 SKVKNPE

-914 IGAKVTIDGISYSVT
+914 IGTKVTINGISYSVT

-940 KVTKVSLGSRVDKIG
+940 RVTKVSLGSRVDKIG

-1008 LEKGLSKQTSVTTG
+1008 REKGLSKQTSVTTG

>member
-16 VTAVALICTG
+16 VTAVALICTS
-26 GVLPENVAYAAEQIE
+26 GVLPENMAYAAEQTE

-76 ELDAVEEMEAT
+76 ELDAVEEMEAI

-102 LKSLDIRSNNI
+102 LKSLDIRLNNI
-113 SGELDLQLFPNL
+113 SGELDLQMFPNL

-135 TSIRFGENCKL
+135 TSIRFGEDCKL
-146 ELIGCNYNQIEVLD
+146 ELIECNYNQIEVLD

-168 QLGCTGNPLK
+168 QLNCTGNPLK

-201 KIPESLDASE
+201 KFPESLDASE
-211 TQISCENNVTDLTQ
+211 TQINCENNVTYLTQ

-315 GTQYVEYTVS
+315 GIQYVEYTVS
-325 TVGEVSLPE
+325 TVGEVPLPE

-369 IYQDVQIWKDYC
+369 IYQDVEIWKDYC
-381 QHPNDMW
+381 QHPNDMR

-393 QEANC
+393 QKADC

-411 CGDLLHK
+411 CGNLLYK
-418 GEYIPKQ
+418 GEYIPIQ
-425 HQLELVEE
+425 HRLELVEE
-433 KEATQTEPGNIQYFI
+433 KEATQTEPGNIQYFV

-469 VIIPVPEP
+469 VTIPVLEP
-477 DPTDEPM
+477 DPTDEPV
-484 PEPSEDPTVAPSA
+484 PAPSEEPTA

-524 PTPAPTEEPTTAPS
+524 PTPAP
-538 AEPTREPEITPE
+538 
-550 PTTAPAPSEEPT
+550 SE
-562 TAPMPSEEPTMAPLP
+562 
-577 SEEPTTAP
+577 
-585 MPSEDPTVAPTEEPT
+585 
-600 EEPKPT
+600 K
-606 EAPLP
+606 
-611 TPGVSETP
+611 
-619 VPTEEPTPEPTAEPT
+619 PTAEPT

-640 PEPTTAPAP
+640 PE
-649 SEEPTTTP
+649 
-657 MPSEEPTMAPLPS
+657 
-670 EEPTTAPVP
+670 
-679 SEDPTVAPTAEPT
+679 
-692 KEPKPTEVPLPTPGV
+692 
-707 SETPVPT
+707 
-714 EEPTPAPTAEP
+714 
-725 TREPEITPEPTKE
+725 
-738 PNPTAAPMPSEEPTM
+738 
-753 APVPTA
+753 
-759 EPTRE
+759 
-764 PEITPEPTTAPT
+764 
-776 PTPTEAPTAEPTREP
+776 
-791 VITAAPVEPTLMPNP
+791 
-806 TTAPAPTEVP
+806 
-816 TQKPE
+816 
-821 VPEETPVP
+821 P

-863 VSTPKTNRKKPAK
+863 VSTPKTNRKKPAR

-893 SKAKNPE
+893 SKVKNPE

-914 IGAKVTIDGISYSVT
+914 IGTKVTINGISYSVT

-940 KVTKVSLGSRVDKIG
+940 RVKKVSLGSRVDKIG

-1008 LEKGLSKQTSVTTG
+1008 REKGLSKQTSVTTG

>member
-26 GVLPENVAYAAEQIE
+26 GVLPENMAYAAEQTE

-76 ELDAVEEMEAT
+76 ELDAVEEMEAI

-102 LKSLDIRSNNI
+102 LKSLDIRLNNI

-135 TSIRFGENCKL
+135 TSIRFGEDCKL
-146 ELIGCNYNQIEVLD
+146 ELIECNYNQIEVLD

-168 QLGCTGNPLK
+168 QLNCTGNPLK

-211 TQISCENNVTDLTQ
+211 TQINCENNVTYLTQ

-325 TVGEVSLPE
+325 TVGEVPLPE

-369 IYQDVQIWKDYC
+369 IYQDVEIWKDYC
-381 QHPNDMW
+381 QHPNDMR

-393 QEANC
+393 QEADC

-411 CGDLLHK
+411 CGDLLYK
-418 GEYIPKQ
+418 GEYIPIQ
-425 HQLELVEE
+425 HRLELVEE

-469 VIIPVPEP
+469 VTIPVLEP
-477 DPTDEPM
+477 DPTDEPV
-484 PEPSEDPTVAPSA
+484 PAPSEDPTA
-497 EPTEEPKPTE
+497 EPTKEPNPTE

-524 PTPAPTEEPTTAPS
+524 PTPAPSEDPTTAPS
-538 AEPTREPEITPE
+538 E
-550 PTTAPAPSEEPT
+550 
-562 TAPMPSEEPTMAPLP
+562 
-577 SEEPTTAP
+577 
-585 MPSEDPTVAPTEEPT
+585 
-600 EEPKPT
+600 K
-606 EAPLP
+606 
-611 TPGVSETP
+611 
-619 VPTEEPTPEPTAEPT
+619 PTAEPT

-657 MPSEEPTMAPLPS
+657 MPSEEPTMAP
-670 EEPTTAPVP
+670 
-679 SEDPTVAPTAEPT
+679 
-692 KEPKPTEVPLPTPGV
+692 TE
-707 SETPVPT
+707 S
-714 EEPTPAPTAEP
+714 PTAEP
-725 TREPEITPEPTKE
+725 TREPEITPNPVDPTVAPAPTEAPTMEPTREPAKTAAPIEPTKE
-738 PNPTAAPMPSEEPTM
+738 PVPTD
-753 APVPTA
+753 APV
-759 EPTRE
+759 
-764 PEITPEPTTAPT
+764 
-776 PTPTEAPTAEPTREP
+776 
-791 VITAAPVEPTLMPNP
+791 
-806 TTAPAPTEVP
+806 PTEVP

-821 VPEETPVP
+821 VPAITPEP
-829 TVPAVPTVV
+829 TVPAVPTIV

-893 SKAKNPE
+893 SKVKNPE
-900 VALYRPGSGRKEVK
+900 VALYRPGSRRKEVK
-914 IGAKVTIDGISYSVT
+914 IGTKVTINGISYSVT

-940 KVTKVSLGSRVDKIG
+940 RVTKVSLGSRVDKIG

-1008 LEKGLSKQTSVTTG
+1008 REKGLSKQTSVTTG

>member
-26 GVLPENVAYAAEQIE
+26 GVLPENVAYAAEQTE
-41 EGVAIDKE
+41 EGVAMDKE

-102 LKSLDIRSNNI
+102 LKSLDIRLNNI

-168 QLGCTGNPLK
+168 QLVCTGNPLK

-211 TQISCENNVTDLTQ
+211 TQINCENNVTYLTQ

-315 GTQYVEYTVS
+315 GIQYVEYTVS
-325 TVGEVSLPE
+325 TVGEVPLPE

-369 IYQDVQIWKDYC
+369 IYQDVEIWKDYC
-381 QHPNDMW
+381 QHPNDMR

-393 QEANC
+393 QKADC

-411 CGDLLHK
+411 CGNLLYK
-418 GEYIPKQ
+418 GEYIPIQ
-425 HQLELVEE
+425 HRLELVEE
-433 KEATQTEPGNIQYFI
+433 KEATQTEPGNIQYFV

-469 VIIPVPEP
+469 VTIPVLEP
-477 DPTDEPM
+477 DPTDEPV
-484 PEPSEDPTVAPSA
+484 PAPSEEPTA

-524 PTPAPTEEPTTAPS
+524 PTPAPSEKPT

-550 PTTAPAPSEEPT
+550 PTTAPTPSEEPT
-562 TAPMPSEEPTMAPLP
+562 TTPMPSEEPTMAP
-577 SEEPTTAP
+577 SEEPTMAP
-585 MPSEDPTVAPTEEPT
+585 MPSEDPTMDPTAEPT
-600 EEPKPT
+600 KEPNPT

-619 VPTEEPTPEPTAEPT
+619 VPTEEPTPVPT
-634 REPEIT
+634 
-640 PEPTTAPAP
+640 
-649 SEEPTTTP
+649 EEPTT
-657 MPSEEPTMAPLPS
+657 MPSEEPTMAP
-670 EEPTTAPVP
+670 
-679 SEDPTVAPTAEPT
+679 APTE
-692 KEPKPTEVPLPTPGV
+692 
-707 SETPVPT
+707 
-714 EEPTPAPTAEP
+714 APTAEP
-725 TREPEITPEPTKE
+725 TREPEITPNPVDPTVAPAPTEAPTMEPTREPAKTAAPIEPTKE
-738 PNPTAAPMPSEEPTM
+738 PVPTD
-753 APVPTA
+753 APV
-759 EPTRE
+759 
-764 PEITPEPTTAPT
+764 
-776 PTPTEAPTAEPTREP
+776 
-791 VITAAPVEPTLMPNP
+791 
-806 TTAPAPTEVP
+806 PTEVP

-821 VPEETPVP
+821 VPEITPEP

-863 VSTPKTNRKKPAK
+863 VSTPKTNRKKPAR

-893 SKAKNPE
+893 SKVKNPE

-914 IGAKVTIDGISYSVT
+914 IGTKVTINGISYSVT

-940 KVTKVSLGSRVDKIG
+940 RVKKVSLGSRVDKIG

-1008 LEKGLSKQTSVTTG
+1008 REKGLSKQTSVTTG

>member
-26 GVLPENVAYAAEQIE
+26 GVLPENVAYAAEQTE

-102 LKSLDIRSNNI
+102 LKSLDIRLNNI

-160 VSGLDHLD
+160 VSGLDHLG

-189 RLYCDECSLTSL
+189 SLYCDECSLTSL

-211 TQISCENNVTDLTQ
+211 TQINCENNVTYLTQ

-325 TVGEVSLPE
+325 TVGELPLPE

-344 LVLPFGNWYEAT
+344 LVLPSGNWYEAT

-388 ELKDE
+388 ELKDV

-398 TQSGYTGDYYCGV
+398 TQAGYTGDYYCGV
-411 CGDLLHK
+411 CGNLLHK

-433 KEATQTEPGNIQYFI
+433 KEATQTEPGNIQYFV

-469 VIIPVPEP
+469 VTIPVLEP
-477 DPTDEPM
+477 DSTDEPV
-484 PEPSEDPTVAPSA
+484 PAPSEEPTA
-497 EPTEEPKPTE
+497 EPTKEPNPTE

-524 PTPAPTEEPTTAPS
+524 PTPAP
-538 AEPTREPEITPE
+538 
-550 PTTAPAPSEEPT
+550 SEEPT
-562 TAPMPSEEPTMAPLP
+562 AEPTK
-577 SEEPTTAP
+577 EPN
-585 MPSEDPTVAPTEEPT
+585 
-600 EEPKPT
+600 PT

-619 VPTEEPTPEPTAEPT
+619 VPTEEPTPVPSENPTAEPTKEPNPTEAPLPTPGVSETPVPTEEPTPVPSEDPTAAPSEKPTAEPT

-657 MPSEEPTMAPLPS
+657 MPSEEPTMAPS
-670 EEPTTAPVP
+670 EEPTMAPMP
-679 SEDPTVAPTAEPT
+679 SEDPTMEPSAEPT
-692 KEPKPTEVPLPTPGV
+692 KEPNPTEAPLPTPGV

-714 EEPTPAPTAEP
+714 EEPTPVPTEEPTTMPSEEPTMAPVPTEAPTAEP
-725 TREPEITPEPTKE
+725 TREPEITPNPVDPTVAPAPTEAPTMEPTREPAKTAAPIEPTKE
-738 PNPTAAPMPSEEPTM
+738 PVPTD
-753 APVPTA
+753 APV
-759 EPTRE
+759 
-764 PEITPEPTTAPT
+764 
-776 PTPTEAPTAEPTREP
+776 
-791 VITAAPVEPTLMPNP
+791 
-806 TTAPAPTEVP
+806 PTEVP

-821 VPEETPVP
+821 VPEITPEP

-893 SKAKNPE
+893 SKVKNPE

-914 IGAKVTIDGISYSVT
+914 IGTKVTINGISYSVT

-940 KVTKVSLGSRVDKIG
+940 RVTKVSLGSRVDKIG

-985 KGINKRVKI
+985 KGINKGVKI

-1008 LEKGLSKQTSVTTG
+1008 REKGLSKQTSVTTG

>member
-26 GVLPENVAYAAEQIE
+26 GVLPENVAYAAEQTE

-102 LKSLDIRSNNI
+102 LKSLDIRLNNI
-113 SGELDLQLFPNL
+113 SGELDLQMFPNL

-135 TSIRFGENCKL
+135 TSIRFGEDCKL
-146 ELIGCNYNQIEVLD
+146 ELIECNYNQIEVLD

-168 QLGCTGNPLK
+168 QLNCTGNPLK

-211 TQISCENNVTDLTQ
+211 TQINCENNVTYLTQ

-235 FPDFDTGKIQKVVK
+235 FPDFDTGKIRKVVK

-285 YTYDCGIGMSFDFTV
+285 YTYDCGIGMSFDFTM

-315 GTQYVEYTVS
+315 GTQDVEYTVS
-325 TVGEVSLPE
+325 TVGEVPLPE

-369 IYQDVQIWKDYC
+369 IYQDVEIWKDYC
-381 QHPNDMW
+381 QHPNDMR
-388 ELKDE
+388 ELKDV
-393 QEANC
+393 QEADC

-411 CGDLLHK
+411 CGDLLYK
-418 GEYIPKQ
+418 GEYIPIQ

-433 KEATQTEPGNIQYFI
+433 KEATQTEPGNIQYFV

-469 VIIPVPEP
+469 VTIPVLEP
-477 DPTDEPM
+477 DPTDEPV
-484 PEPSEDPTVAPSA
+484 PAPSE
-497 EPTEEPKPTE
+497 EPTAEPTE

-524 PTPAPTEEPTTAPS
+524 PTPAPSEDPTTAPS
-538 AEPTREPEITPE
+538 E
-550 PTTAPAPSEEPT
+550 
-562 TAPMPSEEPTMAPLP
+562 
-577 SEEPTTAP
+577 
-585 MPSEDPTVAPTEEPT
+585 
-600 EEPKPT
+600 K
-606 EAPLP
+606 
-611 TPGVSETP
+611 
-619 VPTEEPTPEPTAEPT
+619 PTAEPT

-670 EEPTTAPVP
+670 EEPTTAPMP

-692 KEPKPTEVPLPTPGV
+692 EEPTTMPSEEPTMA
-707 SETPVPT
+707 PVPT
-714 EEPTPAPTAEP
+714 EAPTAEP
-725 TREPEITPEPTKE
+725 TREPEITPNPVDPTVAPAPTEAPTMEPTREPAKTAAPIEPTKE
-738 PNPTAAPMPSEEPTM
+738 PVPTD
-753 APVPTA
+753 APV
-759 EPTRE
+759 
-764 PEITPEPTTAPT
+764 
-776 PTPTEAPTAEPTREP
+776 
-791 VITAAPVEPTLMPNP
+791 
-806 TTAPAPTEVP
+806 PTEVP

-821 VPEETPVP
+821 VPEITPEP

-893 SKAKNPE
+893 SKVKNPE

-914 IGAKVTIDGISYSVT
+914 IGTKVTINGISYSVT
-929 SVCERAFRSNK
+929 SVCERAFRSNRR
-940 KVTKVSLGSRVDKIG
+940 VTKVSLGSRVDKIG

-1008 LEKGLSKQTSVTTG
+1008 REKGLSKQTSVTTG

>member
-16 VTAVALICTG
+16 VTAVALICTS
-26 GVLPENVAYAAEQIE
+26 GVLPENMAYAAEQTE

-76 ELDAVEEMEAT
+76 ELDAVEEMEAI

-102 LKSLDIRSNNI
+102 LKSLDIRLNNI
-113 SGELDLQLFPNL
+113 SGELDLQMFPNL

-135 TSIRFGENCKL
+135 TSIRFGEDCKL
-146 ELIGCNYNQIEVLD
+146 ELIECNYNQIEVLD

-168 QLGCTGNPLK
+168 QLNCTGNPLK

-201 KIPESLDASE
+201 KFPESLDASE
-211 TQISCENNVTDLTQ
+211 TQINCENNVTYLTQ

-315 GTQYVEYTVS
+315 GIQYVEYTVS
-325 TVGEVSLPE
+325 TVGEVPLPE

-369 IYQDVQIWKDYC
+369 IYQDVEIWKDYC
-381 QHPNDMW
+381 QHPNDMR

-393 QEANC
+393 QKADC

-411 CGDLLHK
+411 CGNLLYK
-418 GEYIPKQ
+418 GEYIPIQ
-425 HQLELVEE
+425 HRLELVEE
-433 KEATQTEPGNIQYFI
+433 KEATQTEPGNIQYFV

-469 VIIPVPEP
+469 VTIPVLEP
-477 DPTDEPM
+477 DPTDEPV
-484 PEPSEDPTVAPSA
+484 PAPSEEPTA

-524 PTPAPTEEPTTAPS
+524 PTPVPTEEPTT
-538 AEPTREPEITPE
+538 
-550 PTTAPAPSEEPT
+550 
-562 TAPMPSEEPTMAPLP
+562 MPSEEPTMAP
-577 SEEPTTAP
+577 
-585 MPSEDPTVAPTEEPT
+585 
-600 EEPKPT
+600 
-606 EAPLP
+606 
-611 TPGVSETP
+611 
-619 VPTEEPTPEPTAEPT
+619 VPTE
-634 REPEIT
+634 
-640 PEPTTAPAP
+640 
-649 SEEPTTTP
+649 
-657 MPSEEPTMAPLPS
+657 
-670 EEPTTAPVP
+670 
-679 SEDPTVAPTAEPT
+679 
-692 KEPKPTEVPLPTPGV
+692 
-707 SETPVPT
+707 
-714 EEPTPAPTAEP
+714 APTAEP
-725 TREPEITPEPTKE
+725 TREPEITPNPVDPTVAPAPTEAPTMEPTREPAKTAAPIEPTKE
-738 PNPTAAPMPSEEPTM
+738 PVPTD
-753 APVPTA
+753 APV
-759 EPTRE
+759 
-764 PEITPEPTTAPT
+764 
-776 PTPTEAPTAEPTREP
+776 
-791 VITAAPVEPTLMPNP
+791 
-806 TTAPAPTEVP
+806 PTEVP

-821 VPEETPVP
+821 VPEITPEP

-838 PPVRTPVPTQTV
+838 PPVRTPVPIQTV

-863 VSTPKTNRKKPAK
+863 VSTSKTNRKKPAK

-893 SKAKNPE
+893 SKVKNPE

-914 IGAKVTIDGISYSVT
+914 IGTKVTINGISYSVT
-929 SVCERAFRSNK
+929 SVCERAFRSNRR
-940 KVTKVSLGSRVDKIG
+940 VTKVSLGSRVDKIG

-1008 LEKGLSKQTSVTTG
+1008 REKGLSKQTSVTTG

>member
-16 VTAVALICTG
+16 VTAVALICTS
-26 GVLPENVAYAAEQIE
+26 GVLPENMAYAAEQTE

-76 ELDAVEEMEAT
+76 ELDAVEEMEAI

-102 LKSLDIRSNNI
+102 LKSLDIRLNNI
-113 SGELDLQLFPNL
+113 SGELDLQMFPNL

-135 TSIRFGENCKL
+135 TSIRFGEDCKL
-146 ELIGCNYNQIEVLD
+146 ELIECNYNQIEVLD

-168 QLGCTGNPLK
+168 QLNCTGNPLK

-201 KIPESLDASE
+201 KFPESLDASE
-211 TQISCENNVTDLTQ
+211 TQINCENNVTYLTQ

-315 GTQYVEYTVS
+315 GIQYVEYTVS
-325 TVGEVSLPE
+325 TVGEVPLPE

-369 IYQDVQIWKDYC
+369 IYQDVEIWKDYC
-381 QHPNDMW
+381 QHPNDMR

-393 QEANC
+393 QKADC

-411 CGDLLHK
+411 CGNLLYK
-418 GEYIPKQ
+418 GEYIPIQ
-425 HQLELVEE
+425 HRLELVEE
-433 KEATQTEPGNIQYFI
+433 KEATQTEPGNIQYFV

-469 VIIPVPEP
+469 VTIPVPEP
-477 DPTDEPM
+477 DPTDEPV
-484 PEPSEDPTVAPSA
+484 PAPSEEPTA

-524 PTPAPTEEPTTAPS
+524 PTPAPSEKPT

-550 PTTAPAPSEEPT
+550 PTTAPTPSEEPT
-562 TAPMPSEEPTMAPLP
+562 TTPMPSEEPTMAP
-577 SEEPTTAP
+577 SEEPTMAP
-585 MPSEDPTVAPTEEPT
+585 MPSEDPTMDPTAEPT
-600 EEPKPT
+600 KEPNPT

-619 VPTEEPTPEPTAEPT
+619 VPTEEPTPVPT
-634 REPEIT
+634 
-640 PEPTTAPAP
+640 
-649 SEEPTTTP
+649 EEPTT
-657 MPSEEPTMAPLPS
+657 MPSEEPTMAP
-670 EEPTTAPVP
+670 
-679 SEDPTVAPTAEPT
+679 APTE
-692 KEPKPTEVPLPTPGV
+692 
-707 SETPVPT
+707 
-714 EEPTPAPTAEP
+714 APTAEP
-725 TREPEITPEPTKE
+725 TREPEITPNPVDPTVAPAPTEAPTMEPTREPAKTAAPIEPTKE
-738 PNPTAAPMPSEEPTM
+738 PVPTD
-753 APVPTA
+753 APV
-759 EPTRE
+759 
-764 PEITPEPTTAPT
+764 
-776 PTPTEAPTAEPTREP
+776 
-791 VITAAPVEPTLMPNP
+791 
-806 TTAPAPTEVP
+806 PTEVP

-821 VPEETPVP
+821 VPEITPEP

-863 VSTPKTNRKKPAK
+863 VSTPKTNRKKPAR

-893 SKAKNPE
+893 SKVKNPE

-914 IGAKVTIDGISYSVT
+914 IGTKVTINGISYSVT

-940 KVTKVSLGSRVDKIG
+940 RVKKVSLGSRVDKIG

-1008 LEKGLSKQTSVTTG
+1008 REKGLSKQTSVTTG

>member
-16 VTAVALICTG
+16 VTAVALICTS
-26 GVLPENVAYAAEQIE
+26 GVLPENMAYAAEQTE

-76 ELDAVEEMEAT
+76 ELDAVEEMEAI

-102 LKSLDIRSNNI
+102 LKSLDIRLNNI

-125 TSVYCDDNEI
+125 TSVYCGDNEI
-135 TSIRFGENCKL
+135 TSIRFGEDCKL
-146 ELIGCNYNQIEVLD
+146 ELIECNYNQIEVLD

-168 QLGCTGNPLK
+168 QLNCTGNPLK

-211 TQISCENNVTDLTQ
+211 TQINCENNVTYLTQ

-285 YTYDCGIGMSFDFTV
+285 YTYDCGIGMSFDFTM

-315 GTQYVEYTVS
+315 GTQDVEYTVS
-325 TVGEVSLPE
+325 TVGEVPLPE

-369 IYQDVQIWKDYC
+369 IYQDVEIWKDYC
-381 QHPNDMW
+381 QHPNDMR
-388 ELKDE
+388 ELKDV
-393 QEANC
+393 QEADC

-411 CGDLLHK
+411 CGDLLYK
-418 GEYIPKQ
+418 GEYIPIQ
-425 HQLELVEE
+425 HRLELVEE
-433 KEATQTEPGNIQYFI
+433 KEATQTEPGNIQYFV

-469 VIIPVPEP
+469 VTIPVLEP
-477 DPTDEPM
+477 DPTDEPV
-484 PEPSEDPTVAPSA
+484 PAPSEEPTV

-524 PTPAPTEEPTTAPS
+524 PTPAPSEDPS
-538 AEPTREPEITPE
+538 AEPTKEPN
-550 PTTAPAPSEEPT
+550 
-562 TAPMPSEEPTMAPLP
+562 
-577 SEEPTTAP
+577 
-585 MPSEDPTVAPTEEPT
+585 
-600 EEPKPT
+600 PT

-619 VPTEEPTPEPTAEPT
+619 VPTEEPTP
-634 REPEIT
+634 
-640 PEPTTAPAP
+640 AP
-649 SEEPTTTP
+649 SEE
-657 MPSEEPTMAPLPS
+657 
-670 EEPTTAPVP
+670 
-679 SEDPTVAPTAEPT
+679 PTAEPT
-692 KEPKPTEVPLPTPGV
+692 KEPNPTEAPLPTPGV

-714 EEPTPAPTAEP
+714 EEPTPVPTEEPTTMPSEEPTMAPAPTEAPTAEP
-725 TREPEITPEPTKE
+725 TREPEITPNPVDPTVAPAPTEAPTMEPTRESAKTAAPIEPTKE
-738 PNPTAAPMPSEEPTM
+738 PVPTD
-753 APVPTA
+753 APV
-759 EPTRE
+759 
-764 PEITPEPTTAPT
+764 
-776 PTPTEAPTAEPTREP
+776 
-791 VITAAPVEPTLMPNP
+791 
-806 TTAPAPTEVP
+806 PTEVP

-821 VPEETPVP
+821 VPEITPEP

-893 SKAKNPE
+893 SKVKNPE

-914 IGAKVTIDGISYSVT
+914 IGTKVTINGISYSVT
-929 SVCERAFRSNK
+929 SVCERAFRSNRR
-940 KVTKVSLGSRVDKIG
+940 VTKVSLGSRVDKIG

-1008 LEKGLSKQTSVTTG
+1008 REKGLSKQTSVTTG

>member
-16 VTAVALICTG
+16 FTAVALICTG
-26 GVLPENVAYAAEQIE
+26 GVLPENVAYAAEQTE

-102 LKSLDIRSNNI
+102 LKSLDIRLNNI

-168 QLGCTGNPLK
+168 QLVCTGNPLK

-189 RLYCDECSLTSL
+189 RLYCNECSLTSL
-201 KIPESLDASE
+201 KFPESLDASE
-211 TQISCENNVTDLTQ
+211 TQINCENNVTYLTQ

-315 GTQYVEYTVS
+315 GIQYVEYTVS
-325 TVGEVSLPE
+325 TVGEVPLPE

-369 IYQDVQIWKDYC
+369 IYQDVEIWKDYC
-381 QHPNDMW
+381 QHPNDMR

-393 QEANC
+393 QKADC

-411 CGDLLHK
+411 CGNLLYK
-418 GEYIPKQ
+418 GEYIPIQ
-425 HQLELVEE
+425 HRLELVEE
-433 KEATQTEPGNIQYFI
+433 KEATQTEPGNIQYFV

-469 VIIPVPEP
+469 VTIPVLEP
-477 DPTDEPM
+477 DPTDEPV
-484 PEPSEDPTVAPSA
+484 PAPSEEPTA

-524 PTPAPTEEPTTAPS
+524 PTPAPSEKPT

-550 PTTAPAPSEEPT
+550 PTTAPTPSEEPT
-562 TAPMPSEEPTMAPLP
+562 TTPMPSEEPTMAP
-577 SEEPTTAP
+577 SEEPTMAP
-585 MPSEDPTVAPTEEPT
+585 MPSEDPTMDPTAEPT
-600 EEPKPT
+600 KEPNPT

-619 VPTEEPTPEPTAEPT
+619 VPTEEPTPVPT
-634 REPEIT
+634 
-640 PEPTTAPAP
+640 
-649 SEEPTTTP
+649 EEPTT
-657 MPSEEPTMAPLPS
+657 MPSEEPTMAP
-670 EEPTTAPVP
+670 
-679 SEDPTVAPTAEPT
+679 APTE
-692 KEPKPTEVPLPTPGV
+692 
-707 SETPVPT
+707 
-714 EEPTPAPTAEP
+714 APTAEP
-725 TREPEITPEPTKE
+725 TREPEITPNPVDPTVAPAPTEAPTMEPTREPAKTAAPIEPTKE
-738 PNPTAAPMPSEEPTM
+738 PVPTD
-753 APVPTA
+753 APV
-759 EPTRE
+759 
-764 PEITPEPTTAPT
+764 
-776 PTPTEAPTAEPTREP
+776 
-791 VITAAPVEPTLMPNP
+791 
-806 TTAPAPTEVP
+806 PTEVP

-821 VPEETPVP
+821 VPEITPEP

-863 VSTPKTNRKKPAK
+863 VSTPKTNRKKPAR

-893 SKAKNPE
+893 SKVKNPE

-914 IGAKVTIDGISYSVT
+914 IGTKVTINGISYSVT

-940 KVTKVSLGSRVDKIG
+940 RVKKVSLGSRVDKIG

-1008 LEKGLSKQTSVTTG
+1008 REKGLSKQTSVTTG

>member
-16 VTAVALICTG
+16 FTAVALICTG
-26 GVLPENVAYAAEQIE
+26 GVLPENMAYAAEQTE

-102 LKSLDIRSNNI
+102 LKSLDIRLNNI

-146 ELIGCNYNQIEVLD
+146 ELIGCNNNQIEVLD

-168 QLGCTGNPLK
+168 QLVCTGNPLK

-189 RLYCDECSLTSL
+189 RLYCNECSLTSL

-211 TQISCENNVTDLTQ
+211 TQINCENNVTYLTQ

-285 YTYDCGIGMSFDFTV
+285 YTYDCGMGMSFDFTV

-315 GTQYVEYTVS
+315 GIQYVEYTVS
-325 TVGEVSLPE
+325 TVGEVPLPE

-369 IYQDVQIWKDYC
+369 IYQDVEIWKDYC
-381 QHPNDMW
+381 QHPNDMR
-388 ELKDE
+388 ELKDV
-393 QEANC
+393 QEADC

-411 CGDLLHK
+411 CGDLLYK
-418 GEYIPKQ
+418 GEYIPIQ
-425 HQLELVEE
+425 HRLELVEE
-433 KEATQTEPGNIQYFI
+433 KEATQTEPGNIQYFV

-469 VIIPVPEP
+469 VTIPVLEP
-477 DPTDEPM
+477 DPTDEPV
-484 PEPSEDPTVAPSA
+484 PAPSEEPTA
-497 EPTEEPKPTE
+497 EPTEPNPTE

-524 PTPAPTEEPTTAPS
+524 PTPAPSEDPTTAPS
-538 AEPTREPEITPE
+538 E
-550 PTTAPAPSEEPT
+550 
-562 TAPMPSEEPTMAPLP
+562 
-577 SEEPTTAP
+577 
-585 MPSEDPTVAPTEEPT
+585 
-600 EEPKPT
+600 K
-606 EAPLP
+606 
-611 TPGVSETP
+611 
-619 VPTEEPTPEPTAEPT
+619 PTAEPT

-657 MPSEEPTMAPLPS
+657 MPSEEPTMAPS
-670 EEPTTAPVP
+670 EEPTMAPMP
-679 SEDPTVAPTAEPT
+679 SEDPTAEPT
-692 KEPKPTEVPLPTPGV
+692 KEPNPTEAPLPTPGV

-714 EEPTPAPTAEP
+714 EEPTPVPTEEPTTMPSEEPTMAPAPTEAPTAEP
-725 TREPEITPEPTKE
+725 TREPEITPNPVDPTVAPAPTEAPTMEPTREPAKTAAPIEPTKE
-738 PNPTAAPMPSEEPTM
+738 PVPTD
-753 APVPTA
+753 APV
-759 EPTRE
+759 
-764 PEITPEPTTAPT
+764 
-776 PTPTEAPTAEPTREP
+776 
-791 VITAAPVEPTLMPNP
+791 
-806 TTAPAPTEVP
+806 PTEVP

-821 VPEETPVP
+821 VPEITPEP

-863 VSTPKTNRKKPAK
+863 VSTPKTNRKKPAR

-893 SKAKNPE
+893 SKVKNPE

-914 IGAKVTIDGISYSVT
+914 IGTKVTINGISYSVT

-940 KVTKVSLGSRVDKIG
+940 RVKKVSLGSRVDKIG

-1008 LEKGLSKQTSVTTG
+1008 REKGLSKQTSVTTG

>member
-16 VTAVALICTG
+16 VTAVALICTS
-26 GVLPENVAYAAEQIE
+26 GVLPENMAYAAEQTE

-76 ELDAVEEMEAT
+76 ELDAVEEMEAI

-102 LKSLDIRSNNI
+102 LKSLDIRLNNI
-113 SGELDLQLFPNL
+113 SGELDLQMFPNL

-135 TSIRFGENCKL
+135 TSIRFGEDCKL
-146 ELIGCNYNQIEVLD
+146 ELIECNYNQIEVLD

-168 QLGCTGNPLK
+168 QLNCTGNPLK

-201 KIPESLDASE
+201 KFPESLDASE
-211 TQISCENNVTDLTQ
+211 TQINCENNVTYLTQ

-315 GTQYVEYTVS
+315 GIQYVEYTVS
-325 TVGEVSLPE
+325 TVGEVPLPE

-369 IYQDVQIWKDYC
+369 IYQDVEIWKDYC
-381 QHPNDMW
+381 QHPNDMR

-393 QEANC
+393 QKADC

-411 CGDLLHK
+411 CGNLLYK
-418 GEYIPKQ
+418 GEYIPIQ
-425 HQLELVEE
+425 HRLELVEE
-433 KEATQTEPGNIQYFI
+433 KEATQTEPGNIQYFV

-469 VIIPVPEP
+469 VTIPVLEP
-477 DPTDEPM
+477 DPTDEPV
-484 PEPSEDPTVAPSA
+484 PAPSEEPTA

-524 PTPAPTEEPTTAPS
+524 PTPAPSEKPT

-550 PTTAPAPSEEPT
+550 PTTAPTPSEEPT
-562 TAPMPSEEPTMAPLP
+562 TTPMPSEEPTMAPT
-577 SEEPTTAP
+577 EEPTMAP
-585 MPSEDPTVAPTEEPT
+585 MPSEDPTMDPTAEPT
-600 EEPKPT
+600 KEPNPT

-619 VPTEEPTPEPTAEPT
+619 VPTEEPTPVPT
-634 REPEIT
+634 
-640 PEPTTAPAP
+640 
-649 SEEPTTTP
+649 EEPTT
-657 MPSEEPTMAPLPS
+657 MPSEEPTMAP
-670 EEPTTAPVP
+670 
-679 SEDPTVAPTAEPT
+679 APTE
-692 KEPKPTEVPLPTPGV
+692 
-707 SETPVPT
+707 
-714 EEPTPAPTAEP
+714 APTAEP
-725 TREPEITPEPTKE
+725 TREPEITPNPVDPTVAPAPTEAPTMEPTREPAKTAAPIEPTKE
-738 PNPTAAPMPSEEPTM
+738 PVPTD
-753 APVPTA
+753 APV
-759 EPTRE
+759 
-764 PEITPEPTTAPT
+764 
-776 PTPTEAPTAEPTREP
+776 
-791 VITAAPVEPTLMPNP
+791 
-806 TTAPAPTEVP
+806 PTEVP

-821 VPEETPVP
+821 VPEITPEP

-863 VSTPKTNRKKPAK
+863 VSTPKTNRKKPAR

-893 SKAKNPE
+893 SKVKNPE

-914 IGAKVTIDGISYSVT
+914 IGTKVTINGISYSVT

-940 KVTKVSLGSRVDKIG
+940 RVKKVSLGSRVDKIG

-970 YSPRLKASDIGENAF
+970 CSPRLKASDIGENAF

-1008 LEKGLSKQTSVTTG
+1008 REKGLSKQTSVTTG

>member
-26 GVLPENVAYAAEQIE
+26 GVLPENMAYAAEQTE

-76 ELDAVEEMEAT
+76 ELDAVEEMEAI

-102 LKSLDIRSNNI
+102 LKSLDIRLNNI
-113 SGELDLQLFPNL
+113 SGELDLQMFPNL

-135 TSIRFGENCKL
+135 TSIRFGEDCKL
-146 ELIGCNYNQIEVLD
+146 ELIECNYNQIEVLD

-168 QLGCTGNPLK
+168 QLNCTGNPLK

-201 KIPESLDASE
+201 KFPESLDASE
-211 TQISCENNVTDLTQ
+211 TQINCENNVTYLTQ

-266 ELKGSD
+266 ELKGYD

-315 GTQYVEYTVS
+315 GIQYVEYTVS
-325 TVGEVSLPE
+325 TVGEVPLPE

-369 IYQDVQIWKDYC
+369 IYQDVEIWKDYC
-381 QHPNDMW
+381 QHPNDMR

-393 QEANC
+393 QEADC

-411 CGDLLHK
+411 CGNLLYK
-418 GEYIPKQ
+418 GEYIPIQ
-425 HQLELVEE
+425 HRLELVEE
-433 KEATQTEPGNIQYFI
+433 KEATQTEPGNIQYFV

-469 VIIPVPEP
+469 VTIPVLEP
-477 DPTDEPM
+477 DPTDEPV
-484 PEPSEDPTVAPSA
+484 PAPSEDPTAEPTKEPNPTEAPLPTPGVSETPVPTEEPTPVPSEDPTTAPSEKPTAEPTREPETTPEPTTAPAPSEEPTTTPMPSEEPTMAPSEEPTMAPMPSEDPTMEPTA

-524 PTPAPTEEPTTAPS
+524 PTPVPTEEPTT
-538 AEPTREPEITPE
+538 
-550 PTTAPAPSEEPT
+550 
-562 TAPMPSEEPTMAPLP
+562 MPSEEPTMAP
-577 SEEPTTAP
+577 
-585 MPSEDPTVAPTEEPT
+585 APTE
-600 EEPKPT
+600 
-606 EAPLP
+606 
-611 TPGVSETP
+611 
-619 VPTEEPTPEPTAEPT
+619 
-634 REPEIT
+634 
-640 PEPTTAPAP
+640 
-649 SEEPTTTP
+649 
-657 MPSEEPTMAPLPS
+657 
-670 EEPTTAPVP
+670 
-679 SEDPTVAPTAEPT
+679 
-692 KEPKPTEVPLPTPGV
+692 
-707 SETPVPT
+707 
-714 EEPTPAPTAEP
+714 APTAEP
-725 TREPEITPEPTKE
+725 TREPEITPNPVDPTVAPAPTEAPTMEPTREPAKTAAPIEPTKE
-738 PNPTAAPMPSEEPTM
+738 PVPTD
-753 APVPTA
+753 APV
-759 EPTRE
+759 
-764 PEITPEPTTAPT
+764 
-776 PTPTEAPTAEPTREP
+776 
-791 VITAAPVEPTLMPNP
+791 
-806 TTAPAPTEVP
+806 PTEVP

-821 VPEETPVP
+821 VPEITPEP

-863 VSTPKTNRKKPAK
+863 VSTPKTNRKKPAR

-893 SKAKNPE
+893 SKVKNPE

-914 IGAKVTIDGISYSVT
+914 IGTKVTINGISYSVT

-940 KVTKVSLGSRVDKIG
+940 RVKKVSLGSRVDKIG

-1008 LEKGLSKQTSVTTG
+1008 REKGLSKQTSVTTG

>member
-26 GVLPENVAYAAEQIE
+26 GVLPENMAYAAEQTE

-76 ELDAVEEMEAT
+76 ELDAVEEMEAI

-102 LKSLDIRSNNI
+102 LKSLDIRLNNI
-113 SGELDLQLFPNL
+113 SGELDLQMFPNL

-135 TSIRFGENCKL
+135 TSIRFGEDCKL
-146 ELIGCNYNQIEVLD
+146 ELIECNYNQIEVLD

-168 QLGCTGNPLK
+168 QLNCTGNPLK

-201 KIPESLDASE
+201 KFPESLDASE
-211 TQISCENNVTDLTQ
+211 TQINCENNVTYLTQ

-315 GTQYVEYTVS
+315 GIQYVEYTVS
-325 TVGEVSLPE
+325 TVGEVPLPE

-369 IYQDVQIWKDYC
+369 IYQDVEIWKDYC
-381 QHPNDMW
+381 QHPNDMR

-393 QEANC
+393 QKADC

-411 CGDLLHK
+411 CGNLLYK
-418 GEYIPKQ
+418 GEYIPIQ
-425 HQLELVEE
+425 HRLELVEE
-433 KEATQTEPGNIQYFI
+433 KEATQTEPGNIQYFV

-469 VIIPVPEP
+469 VTIPVLEP
-477 DPTDEPM
+477 DPTDEPV
-484 PEPSEDPTVAPSA
+484 PAPSEDPTA
-497 EPTEEPKPTE
+497 EPTKEPNPTE

-524 PTPAPTEEPTTAPS
+524 PTPAP
-538 AEPTREPEITPE
+538 
-550 PTTAPAPSEEPT
+550 SE
-562 TAPMPSEEPTMAPLP
+562 
-577 SEEPTTAP
+577 
-585 MPSEDPTVAPTEEPT
+585 
-600 EEPKPT
+600 K
-606 EAPLP
+606 
-611 TPGVSETP
+611 
-619 VPTEEPTPEPTAEPT
+619 PTAEPT

-657 MPSEEPTMAPLPS
+657 MPSEEPTMAPS
-670 EEPTTAPVP
+670 EEPTMAPMP
-679 SEDPTVAPTAEPT
+679 SEDPTAEPT
-692 KEPKPTEVPLPTPGV
+692 KEPNPTEAPLPTPGV

-714 EEPTPAPTAEP
+714 EEPTPVPTEEPTTMPSEEPTMAPVPTEAPTAEP
-725 TREPEITPEPTKE
+725 TREPEITPNPVDPTVAPAPTEAPTMEPTREPAKTAAPIEPTKE
-738 PNPTAAPMPSEEPTM
+738 PVPTD
-753 APVPTA
+753 APV
-759 EPTRE
+759 
-764 PEITPEPTTAPT
+764 
-776 PTPTEAPTAEPTREP
+776 
-791 VITAAPVEPTLMPNP
+791 
-806 TTAPAPTEVP
+806 PTEVP

-821 VPEETPVP
+821 VPEITPEP

-863 VSTPKTNRKKPAK
+863 VSTSKTNRKKPAK

-893 SKAKNPE
+893 SKVKNPE

-914 IGAKVTIDGISYSVT
+914 IGTKVTINGISYSVT

-940 KVTKVSLGSRVDKIG
+940 RVKKVSLGSRVDKIG

-1008 LEKGLSKQTSVTTG
+1008 REKGLSKQTSVTTG